1 MKKILTLMAAMSAC
15 AGTAMASDFN
25 FADPTKDAEKPGSDL
40 NYNETAK
47 AFSFTVTKDDEITL
61 TATGDVTVK
70 LGGAVLTAAD
80 GKYKATADGELTI
93 ELGTS
98 AVTKIV
104 VVSSNSRLVQAEI
117 EKAQDKMGEAIA
129 AVAKYVNYLD
139 FYNKVQEEIS
149 KAGQKVQDVK
159 AKLAELKEANN
170 VTDDNRE
177 ALIAE
182 LTSTTLL
189 ADDNYGAVVMAEN
202 AIAKADEAFAKY
214 KEIVE
219 VDSKIATSALDKA
232 NGTAT
237 KDEWR
242 DNGGEAINNTT
253 MFTHNLKAVKNNR
266 GDVTGTALDG
276 FKTTW
281 IEGEWKSLKDS
292 VNTIKND
299 ALAELGKYPNSFKG
313 YKYVKS
319 DFFYYEN
326 GSDENDPDNG
336 KLWVNDD
343 VLTDQAAFQAKYQEV
358 VAKLR
363 NVIARANFERDNLK
377 TVNDLTAKVNKVD
390 DALKAGAPFALD
402 ADNDFN
408 LLKEQITAMQTE
420 ISNSEN
426 RYMYGQDE
434 LSTFVTNI
442 SGVSTMLDAFYTE
455 LVGKA
460 RTDLEA
466 KLDAA
471 QKNLTKVS
479 YEVSAKYEHESAT
492 QVEYQKQFSEQ
503 QNKLDE
509 VKKNVAASAFPT
521 VQTDYKAFA
530 DRISNINKKVD
541 EIWGTTLSSQKQ
553 EILTHNQEAK
563 DQIFKAI
570 DAVRADYSL
579 YVEKINTWITD
590 DATKAAATDLKAN
603 LNKLFSI
610 VNGLDDMK
618 AEVTEAVDKMTENI
632 KKESDEEFGAHYE
645 ANKNIYRLTDDK
657 VKGYLNSTET
667 VSNTIYNELKAAAK
681 TANAKAYYFVQHS
694 YNIKSIDWADDLI
707 KTAKRNVKTGDRNEK
722 MSAAAAAKF
731 KVAYG
736 KIREKDL
743 TAPEGQQ
750 GEGYVKIAETEID
763 RLNTYDVDAADF
775 KDNILADK
783 VVKNKDGKRELPEKF
798 IAPVETAVKAL
809 NEELESYT
817 TQYELIYEK
826 KVEWNTA
833 KAKEDELQAKVD
845 AWEEA
850 NKVAAENHFNVNKEL
865 TLVNEDLAKA
875 LENLEEGCLTAKKC
889 EDATNKALENYEVKM
904 YMIQHFTEA
913 KANEAAAPVVSAKV
927 AEVEKAIADAR
938 TKVADYADDIKNK
951 ANAELN
957 TIDGKLTTLKKSI
970 DLSVKKNEIAA
981 NKDGFIA
988 SLTTLA
994 GDVTKVLEAAA
1005 QAAKDADLDYNG
1017 DGKVNVQDLV
1027 DADADFQ
1034 KTGDGFTFYK
1044 FLDAY
1049 LEYLSK

>member
-25 FADPTKDAEKPGSDL
+25 FANPTVDAKEDGSSLKYD
-40 NYNETAK
+40 ETAK
-47 AFSFTVTKDDEITL
+47 AFSFTVTAEDEITL

-70 LGGAVLTAAD
+70 LNGTALTAED
-80 GKYKATADGELTI
+80 GKYKATADGTLTI

-104 VVSSNSRLVQAEI
+104 VVSSNSRQVQAEI
-117 EKAQDKMGEAIA
+117 EKAQVKMGEVIA
-129 AVAKYVNYLD
+129 AAAKYVNYLD
-139 FYNKVQEEIS
+139 FYNAVQAEIS

-159 AKLAELKEANN
+159 AKLAEYKEANN
-170 VTDDNRE
+170 VTDANKD

-182 LTSTTLL
+182 LNSTVLL
-189 ADDNYGAVVMAEN
+189 ADGNYGAVKMAEE
-202 AIAKADEAFAKY
+202 AIAKADATFALFTQ
-214 KEIVE
+214 IVDT
-219 VDSKIATSALDKA
+219 DSKVALNALTKA
-232 NGTAT
+232 NGVAT
-237 KDEWR
+237 QGEWMV
-242 DNGGEAINNTT
+242 NGGEKINNTT
-253 MFTHNLKAVKNNR
+253 MFTHNPKAVKNQL
-266 GDVTGTALDG
+266 GIVTKTELDG

-281 IEGEWKSLKDS
+281 IESEWKNLNKE
-292 VNTIKND
+292 VNETIKN
-299 ALAELGKYPNSFKG
+299 AAIAELNKYPNAF
-313 YKYVKS
+313 V
-319 DFFYYEN
+319 
-326 GSDENDPDNG
+326 ENDE
-336 KLWVNDD
+336 
-343 VLTDQAAFQAKYQEV
+343 QAFVDMYQEV
-358 VAKLR
+358 VEKLR

-390 DALKAGAPFALD
+390 AALKAGAPFVLD
-402 ADNDFN
+402 ADNDFT

-420 ISNSEN
+420 INSSEN
-426 RYMYGQDE
+426 RYMYSQDNFSE
-434 LSTFVTNI
+434 FVNTI
-442 SGVSTMLDAFYTE
+442 SGVSTKLDGFYTE

-460 RTDLEA
+460 RTDLQA
-466 KLDAA
+466 KLKAA
-471 QKNLTKVS
+471 QENLTKVS

-492 QVEYQKQFSEQ
+492 QKEYQKQFSEQ

-521 VQTDYKAFA
+521 VQTDYKAFV
-530 DRISNINKKVD
+530 DQISNINKKVD
-541 EIWGTTLSSQKQ
+541 EIWGTTLSSQKA
-553 EILTHNQEAK
+553 EINTHNQAAK
-563 DQIFKAI
+563 KKIFDAI

-579 YVEKINTWITD
+579 YVEKINTWIND
-590 DATKAAATDLKAN
+590 DATKKAATDLKAN
-603 LNKLFSI
+603 LNELFSI

-645 ANKNIYRLTDDK
+645 ANKNIYRLTEDK
-657 VKGYLNSTET
+657 VTGYLNSTKT
-667 VSNTIYNELKAAAK
+667 VSDAIYDELKEAAT
-681 TANAKAYYFVQHS
+681 TANAKAYDFVKTNTG
-694 YNIKSIDWADDLI
+694 YGVKSIRWANNLI
-707 KTAKRNVKTGDRNEK
+707 SDAKYNVKTGDKNEK
-722 MSAAAAAKF
+722 MSAEAAAKF
-731 KVAYG
+731 KAAYD
-736 KIREKDL
+736 KIAQKDL
-743 TAPEGQQ
+743 TAPKGEQ
-750 GEGYVKIAETEID
+750 GEGYVKIAETEIE
-763 RLNTYDVDAADF
+763 RLYNYDINKADF

-783 VVKNKDGKRELPEKF
+783 VVKNKEGKRELPEQY
-798 IAPVETAVKAL
+798 IAPVETAVNAL
-809 NEELESYT
+809 NNELESYKA
-817 TQYELIYEK
+817 QYKDIYAL
-826 KVEWNTA
+826 KVDWNTA

-845 AWEEA
+845 AWEKA
-850 NKVAAENHFNVNKEL
+850 NNVTAENHFNVNKEL
-865 TLVNEDLAKA
+865 TAVNENLAKT
-875 LENLEEGCLTAKKC
+875 LENLEKGCLTATKC
-889 EDATNKALENYEVKM
+889 QDATDKAKENYAVKM

-951 ANAELN
+951 ANADLN
-957 TIDGKLTTLKKSI
+957 TIDGKLTTLRNSI
-970 DLSVKKNEIAA
+970 DASVKANTIAA

-1017 DGKVNVQDLV
+1017 DGKVDVQDLV

>member
-25 FADPTKDAEKPGSDL
+25 FANPTVDAKEDGSSL
-40 NYNETAK
+40 KYNETAK
-47 AFSFTVTKDDEITL
+47 AFSFTVTAEDEITL

-70 LGGAVLTAAD
+70 LNGTALTAED
-80 GKYKATADGELTI
+80 GKYKATADGTLTI

-117 EKAQDKMGEAIA
+117 EKAQVKMGEAIA
-129 AVAKYVNYLD
+129 AVAKYVGYGD
-139 FYNKVQEEIS
+139 FYNKVQAEIS

-159 AKLAELKEANN
+159 AKLAELKETNK

-189 ADDNYGAVVMAEN
+189 ADGNYGAVKMAEN
-202 AIAKADEAFAKY
+202 AVAEAETTFALFNKIIDTDAKEN
-214 KEIVE
+214 
-219 VDSKIATSALDKA
+219 ALNALTHA
-232 NGTAT
+232 NGPANQG
-237 KDEWR
+237 EWIHYK
-242 DNGGEAINNTT
+242 GEKINNTNL
-253 MFTHNLKAVKNNR
+253 FTHNLKAVKNNH
-266 GDVTGTALDG
+266 GFVTGTELDG

-281 IEGEWKSLKDS
+281 IESEWKKLNDE
-292 VNTIKND
+292 VNITIKN
-299 ALAELGKYPNSFKG
+299 AAVAELGKFPKAF
-313 YKYVKS
+313 V
-319 DFFYYEN
+319 
-326 GSDENDPDNG
+326 ENDE
-336 KLWVNDD
+336 
-343 VLTDQAAFQAKYQEV
+343 QAFVEMYKEV
-358 VAKLR
+358 VEKLR

-390 DALKAGAPFALD
+390 AALKAGAPFALN
-402 ADNDFN
+402 ADNDFT

-420 ISNSEN
+420 INSSEN
-426 RYMYGQDE
+426 RYMYSQDNFTE
-434 LSTFVTNI
+434 FVNTI
-442 SGVSTMLDAFYTE
+442 SGVSTKLDGFYTE

-479 YEVSAKYEHESAT
+479 YEVSAKYEHESAI
-492 QVEYQKQFSEQ
+492 QIKYQKQFSEQ
-503 QNKLDE
+503 QNSLDK
-509 VKKNVAASAFPT
+509 VKKEVAASTFPT
-521 VQTDYKAFA
+521 VQTDYKAFV
-530 DRISNINKKVD
+530 DQISNINKKVD
-541 EIWGTTLSSQKQ
+541 EIWDTTLSEQKS
-553 EILTHNQEAK
+553 EILTHNQAAK

-579 YVEKINTWITD
+579 YVEKINTWIND
-590 DATKAAATDLKAN
+590 DATMKAATDLKAN
-603 LNKLFSI
+603 LNELFSI

-618 AEVTEAVDKMTENI
+618 AEVTEAVNKMTENI

-645 ANKNIYRLTDDK
+645 ANKNIYRLTEDK
-657 VKGYLNSTET
+657 VTGYLNSTKT
-667 VSNTIYNELKAAAK
+667 VSDAIYDELKEAATTANDKAYDFVMNGYSVNTIGWANELIKAAK
-681 TANAKAYYFVQHS
+681 HK
-694 YNIKSIDWADDLI
+694 
-707 KTAKRNVKTGDRNEK
+707 VKTGDKNEK
-722 MSAAAAAKF
+722 MSAKAAAKF
-731 KVAYG
+731 IAAYD
-736 KIREKDL
+736 KIAQKDL
-743 TAPEGQQ
+743 TAPKGEQ
-750 GEGYVKIAETEID
+750 GEGYVEIAKTEIN
-763 RLNTYDVDAADF
+763 RLKNYDINKADF

-783 VVKNKDGKRELPEKF
+783 VVKNKEGKRELPEKY
-798 IAPVETAVKAL
+798 IAPVETAVNAL
-809 NEELESYT
+809 NQELESYNK
-817 TQYELIYEK
+817 QYEAIYAL

-845 AWEEA
+845 AWEKA
-850 NKVAAENHFNVNKEL
+850 NNVAAENHFNVNKEL
-865 TLVNEDLAKA
+865 TAVNENLAKT
-875 LENLEEGCLTAKKC
+875 LENLEKGCLTASKC
-889 EDATNKALENYEVKM
+889 KEATEKAKENYAVKM

-938 TKVADYADDIKNK
+938 TKVAVYADDIKNK
-951 ANAELN
+951 ANADLN
-957 TIDGKLTTLKKSI
+957 TIEGKLTDLKKSI
-970 DLSVKKNEIAA
+970 DLSVEKNTIAA

-988 SLTTLA
+988 NLTTLA

>member
-25 FADPTKDAEKPGSDL
+25 FANPSVDAKEKGSAL
-40 NYNETAK
+40 TYNETDK
-47 AFSFTVTKDDEITL
+47 AFSFTVTAEDEITL

-70 LGGAVLTAAD
+70 LNGAVLTAEG
-80 GKYKATADGELTI
+80 GKYKATVDGTLTI

-117 EKAQDKMGEAIA
+117 EKAQVKMGEAIA

-159 AKLAELKEANN
+159 AKLAKLKEANN
-170 VTDDNRE
+170 VTDANKD

-182 LTSTTLL
+182 LNSTVKL
-189 ADDNYGAVVMAEN
+189 ADDNYGAVKMAEDAVADAETTFALFN
-202 AIAKADEAFAKY
+202 KIIGTEKEGDDAKVAID
-214 KEIVE
+214 
-219 VDSKIATSALDKA
+219 ALNKA

-237 KDEWR
+237 QVEWIV
-242 DNGGEAINNTT
+242 NGGEKINNTT
-253 MFTHNLKAVKNNR
+253 MFTHNLKAVKNNLGYVLR
-266 GDVTGTALDG
+266 TELDG

-281 IEGEWKSLKDS
+281 IESEWKNLNKE
-292 VNTIKND
+292 VNETIKD
-299 ALAELGKYPNSFKG
+299 AAVAELGKFPKAF
-313 YKYVKS
+313 V
-319 DFFYYEN
+319 
-326 GSDENDPDNG
+326 ENDE
-336 KLWVNDD
+336 
-343 VLTDQAAFQAKYQEV
+343 QAFVEMYKEV
-358 VAKLR
+358 VEKLR

-390 DALKAGAPFALD
+390 AALKAGAPFALD
-402 ADNDFN
+402 ADNDFT

-420 ISNSEN
+420 ISSSEN

-434 LSTFVTNI
+434 FSEFVNTI
-442 SGVSTMLDAFYTE
+442 SGVSTKLDAFYTE

-460 RTDLEA
+460 RKDLEA
-466 KLDAA
+466 KLKAA
-471 QKNLTKVS
+471 QENLTKVS

-492 QVEYQKQFSEQ
+492 QVLYQKKFSEQ
-503 QNKLDE
+503 QNDLDK
-509 VKKNVAASAFPT
+509 VKNDVKASTFPT
-521 VQTDYKAFA
+521 VQTDYKAFV
-530 DRISNINKKVD
+530 DQISNINKKVD
-541 EIWGTTLSSQKQ
+541 EIWGKTLSEQKQ
-553 EILTHNQEAK
+553 EILDHNKAAK
-563 DQIFKAI
+563 EQIFKAI

-579 YVEKINTWITD
+579 YVEKINTWIKD

-618 AEVTEAVDKMTENI
+618 EEVTKAVDKMTENI

-657 VKGYLNSTET
+657 VNGYIGKDGKVANVATD
-667 VSNTIYNELKAAAK
+667 IYNELKAAAT
-681 TANAKAYYFVQHS
+681 TANDEAYDFVKNS
-694 YNIKSIDWADDLI
+694 YNIKSIRWANKLI
-707 KTAKRNVKTGDRNEK
+707 SDAKNKVQTGDKNEK

-731 KVAYG
+731 KAAYD
-736 KIREKDL
+736 KIAKKDL

-750 GEGYVKIAETEID
+750 GEGYVEIAEAEIK
-763 RLNTYDVDAADF
+763 RLYTYDSEKADF
-775 KDNILADK
+775 KNNILADK
-783 VVKNKDGKRELPEKF
+783 VVEINGKRELPEKY

-809 NEELESYT
+809 NDELTSYKA
-817 TQYELIYEK
+817 QYELIYEK

-845 AWEEA
+845 AWEKA
-850 NKVAAENHFNVNKEL
+850 NAAENHFNVNKEL

-875 LENLEEGCLTAKKC
+875 LDNLEKGCLTASKC
-889 EDATNKALENYEVKM
+889 EAATNKAIENYKVKM

-951 ANAELN
+951 ANADLN
-957 TIDGKLTTLKKSI
+957 TIDGKLTTLKNSI
-970 DLSVKKNEIAA
+970 DASVKANTIAA

-1005 QAAKDADLDYNG
+1005 QSAKDADLDYNG

>member
-25 FADPTKDAEKPGSDL
+25 FANPTVDAKEDGSSL
-40 NYNETAK
+40 KYNETAK
-47 AFSFTVTKDDEITL
+47 AFSFTVTAEDEITL

-70 LGGAVLTAAD
+70 LNGTALTAED
-80 GKYKATADGELTI
+80 GKYKATADGTLTI

-117 EKAQDKMGEAIA
+117 EKAQVKMGEAIA
-129 AVAKYVNYLD
+129 AVAKYVGYGD
-139 FYNKVQEEIS
+139 FYNKVQAEIS

-159 AKLAELKEANN
+159 AKLAELKETNK

-189 ADDNYGAVVMAEN
+189 ADGNYGAVKMAEN
-202 AIAKADEAFAKY
+202 AVAEAETTFALFNKIIDTDAKEN
-214 KEIVE
+214 
-219 VDSKIATSALDKA
+219 ALNALTHA
-232 NGTAT
+232 NGPANQG
-237 KDEWR
+237 EWIHYK
-242 DNGGEAINNTT
+242 GEKINNTNL
-253 MFTHNLKAVKNNR
+253 FTHNLKAVKNNL
-266 GDVTGTALDG
+266 GFVTGTELDG

-281 IEGEWKSLKDS
+281 IESEWKKLNDE
-292 VNTIKND
+292 VNITIKN
-299 ALAELGKYPNSFKG
+299 AAVAELGKFPKAF
-313 YKYVKS
+313 V
-319 DFFYYEN
+319 
-326 GSDENDPDNG
+326 ENDE
-336 KLWVNDD
+336 
-343 VLTDQAAFQAKYQEV
+343 QAFVEMYKEV
-358 VAKLR
+358 VEKLR

-390 DALKAGAPFALD
+390 AALKAGAPFALN
-402 ADNDFN
+402 ADNDFT

-420 ISNSEN
+420 INSSEN
-426 RYMYGQDE
+426 RYMYSQDNFTE
-434 LSTFVTNI
+434 FVNTI
-442 SGVSTMLDAFYTE
+442 SGVSTKLDGFYTE

-492 QVEYQKQFSEQ
+492 QIKYQKQFSEQ
-503 QNKLDE
+503 QNSLDK
-509 VKKNVAASAFPT
+509 VKKEVAASTFPT
-521 VQTDYKAFA
+521 VQTDYKAFV
-530 DRISNINKKVD
+530 DQISNINKKVD
-541 EIWGTTLSSQKQ
+541 EIWGTTLSEQKS
-553 EILTHNQEAK
+553 EILTHNQAAK

-579 YVEKINTWITD
+579 YVEKINTWIND
-590 DATKAAATDLKAN
+590 DATKKAATDLKAN
-603 LNKLFSI
+603 LNELFSI

-618 AEVTEAVDKMTENI
+618 AEVTEAVNKMTENI

-645 ANKNIYRLTDDK
+645 ANKNIYRLTEDK
-657 VKGYLNSTET
+657 VTGYLNSTKT
-667 VSNTIYNELKAAAK
+667 VSDAIYDELKEAATTANDKAYDFVMNGYSVNTIGWANELIKAA
-681 TANAKAYYFVQHS
+681 
-694 YNIKSIDWADDLI
+694 
-707 KTAKRNVKTGDRNEK
+707 KRKVKTGDKNEK
-722 MSAAAAAKF
+722 MSAKAAAKF
-731 KVAYG
+731 IAAYD
-736 KIREKDL
+736 KIAQKDL
-743 TAPEGQQ
+743 TAPKGEQ
-750 GEGYVKIAETEID
+750 GEGYVEIAKTEIN
-763 RLNTYDVDAADF
+763 RLKNYDINKADF

-783 VVKNKDGKRELPEKF
+783 VVKNKEGKRELPEKY
-798 IAPVETAVKAL
+798 IAPVETAVNAL
-809 NEELESYT
+809 NQELESYNK
-817 TQYELIYEK
+817 QYEAIYAL

-845 AWEEA
+845 AWEKA
-850 NKVAAENHFNVNKEL
+850 NNVAAENHFNVNKEL
-865 TLVNEDLAKA
+865 TAVNENLAKT
-875 LENLEEGCLTAKKC
+875 LENLEKGCLTASKC
-889 EDATNKALENYEVKM
+889 KEATEKAKENYAVKM

-938 TKVADYADDIKNK
+938 TKVAVYADDIKNK
-951 ANAELN
+951 ANADLN
-957 TIDGKLTTLKKSI
+957 TIEGKLTDLKKSI
-970 DLSVKKNEIAA
+970 DLSVEKNTIAA

-988 SLTTLA
+988 NLTTLA

>member
-25 FADPTKDAEKPGSDL
+25 FANPSVDAKEEGSAL
-40 NYNETAK
+40 TYNETAK
-47 AFSFTVTKDDEITL
+47 AFSFTVTAEDEITL

-70 LGGAVLTAAD
+70 LNGSTLTAVD
-80 GKYKATADGELTI
+80 GKYKATADGTLTI

-117 EKAQDKMGEAIA
+117 EKAQVKMGEAIA
-129 AVAKYVNYLD
+129 AVAKYVGYGD
-139 FYNKVQEEIS
+139 FYNAVQAEVS

-159 AKLAELKEANN
+159 AKLAVLKETNS
-170 VTDDNRE
+170 VTDANRV

-182 LTSTTLL
+182 LNSDVLL
-189 ADDNYGAVVMAEN
+189 ADGNYGAVKMAEN
-202 AIAKADEAFAKY
+202 AVAEAETTFALFNKIIDTDAKEN
-214 KEIVE
+214 
-219 VDSKIATSALDKA
+219 ALNALTKA
-232 NGTAT
+232 NGVAT
-237 KDEWR
+237 QGEWMV
-242 DNGGEAINNTT
+242 NGGVKINNTT
-253 MFTHNLKAVKNNR
+253 MFTHNLKAVKNQL
-266 GDVTGTALDG
+266 GIVTKVELDG

-281 IEGEWKSLKDS
+281 IESEWKNLNDE
-292 VNTIKND
+292 VNITIKN
-299 ALAELGKYPNSFKG
+299 AAVAELGKFPKAF
-313 YKYVKS
+313 V
-319 DFFYYEN
+319 
-326 GSDENDPDNG
+326 ENDE
-336 KLWVNDD
+336 
-343 VLTDQAAFQAKYQEV
+343 QAFIEMYQEV
-358 VAKLR
+358 VEKLR

-390 DALKAGAPFALD
+390 AALKAGAPFVLD
-402 ADNDFN
+402 ADNDFT

-420 ISNSEN
+420 INSSEN
-426 RYMYGQDE
+426 RYMYSQDNF
-434 LSTFVTNI
+434 SDFVNTI
-442 SGVSTMLDAFYTE
+442 SGVSTKLDGFYTE

-471 QKNLTKVS
+471 QKNLTKVA

-492 QVEYQKQFSEQ
+492 QKEFQKQFSEQ

-521 VQTDYKAFA
+521 VQTDYKAFV
-530 DRISNINKKVD
+530 DQISNINKKVD
-541 EIWGTTLSSQKQ
+541 EIWGTTLSKQKA
-553 EILTHNQEAK
+553 EINTHNQEAK
-563 DQIFKAI
+563 NQIFKSI

-579 YVEKINTWITD
+579 YVEKINTWIND
-590 DATKAAATDLKAN
+590 DATKKAATDLKAN
-603 LNKLFSI
+603 LNELFSI

-645 ANKNIYRLTDDK
+645 ANKNIYRLTEDK
-657 VKGYLNSTET
+657 VTGYLNSTKT
-667 VSNTIYNELKAAAK
+667 VSDAIYDELKEAAT
-681 TANAKAYYFVQHS
+681 TANDKAYDFVKTNTG
-694 YNIKSIDWADDLI
+694 YGVKSIRWATNLI
-707 KTAKRNVKTGDRNEK
+707 SDAKRNVKTGDKNEK
-722 MSAAAAAKF
+722 MSVEAAAKF
-731 KVAYG
+731 KAAYD
-736 KIREKDL
+736 KIAQKDL
-743 TAPEGQQ
+743 TAPKGEQ
-750 GEGYVKIAETEID
+750 GEGYVKIAETEIE
-763 RLNTYDVDAADF
+763 RLKNYDINKADF

-783 VVKNKDGKRELPEKF
+783 VVKNKEGKRELPEQY
-798 IAPVETAVKAL
+798 IAPVETAVNAL
-809 NEELESYT
+809 NKELASYT
-817 TQYELIYEK
+817 AQYKDIYAL
-826 KVEWNTA
+826 KVDWNTA

-845 AWEEA
+845 AWEKA
-850 NKVAAENHFNVNKEL
+850 NNVAAENHFNVNKEL
-865 TLVNEDLAKA
+865 TLVNEDLANTLK
-875 LENLEEGCLTAKKC
+875 NLEKGCLTATKC
-889 EDATNKALENYEVKM
+889 QDATDKAKENYAVKM

-951 ANAELN
+951 ANADLN
-957 TIDGKLTTLKKSI
+957 TIDGKLTTLKNSI
-970 DLSVKKNEIAA
+970 DASVKANTIAA

>member
-25 FADPTKDAEKPGSDL
+25 FANPTVDAKEDGSSPLKYDK
-40 NYNETAK
+40 TAK
-47 AFSFTVTKDDEITL
+47 SFSFTVTAEDEITL
-61 TATGDVTVK
+61 TATGNVTVK
-70 LGGAVLTAAD
+70 LNGTALTAEN
-80 GKYKATADGELTI
+80 GKYKAKADGELTI

-117 EKAQDKMGEAIA
+117 EKAQVKMGDAIA

-149 KAGQKVQDVK
+149 KAGRKVQDVK
-159 AKLAELKEANN
+159 AKLAELKETNS

-189 ADDNYGAVVMAEN
+189 ADGNYGAVKMAEN
-202 AIAKADEAFAKY
+202 AVAEAETTFALFNKIIGTEKEGDDAKVAID
-214 KEIVE
+214 
-219 VDSKIATSALDKA
+219 ALNKA

-237 KDEWR
+237 QGEWMV
-242 DNGGEAINNTT
+242 NGGEKINNTT
-253 MFTHNLKAVKNNR
+253 MFTHNLKAVKKY
-266 GDVTGTALDG
+266 GVVTGTELDG

-281 IEGEWKSLKDS
+281 IKSVWNNLNKE
-292 VNTIKND
+292 VNETIKN
-299 ALAELGKYPNSFKG
+299 AAVAELGKFPKAF
-313 YKYVKS
+313 V
-319 DFFYYEN
+319 
-326 GSDENDPDNG
+326 ENDE
-336 KLWVNDD
+336 
-343 VLTDQAAFQAKYQEV
+343 QAFIEMYQEV
-358 VAKLR
+358 VEKLR

-390 DALKAGAPFALD
+390 AALKAGAPFALD
-402 ADNDFN
+402 ADNDFT

-420 ISNSEN
+420 INSSEN
-426 RYMYGQDE
+426 RYMYSQDNFSE
-434 LSTFVTNI
+434 FVNTI
-442 SGVSTMLDAFYTE
+442 SGVSTKLDGFYTE

-460 RTDLEA
+460 RTDLQA
-466 KLDAA
+466 KLKAA
-471 QKNLTKVS
+471 QENLTKVS

-492 QVEYQKQFSEQ
+492 QKEYQKQFSEQ
-503 QNKLDE
+503 QNKLDK
-509 VKKNVAASAFPT
+509 VKKDVTDSTFPT
-521 VQTDYKAFA
+521 VQTDYKTFV
-530 DRISNINKKVD
+530 DQISNINKKVD
-541 EIWGTTLSSQKQ
+541 EIWGTTLSKQKA
-553 EILTHNQEAK
+553 EINTHNQEAK
-563 DQIFKAI
+563 NQIFKAI

-579 YVEKINTWITD
+579 YVEKINTWIKD
-590 DATKAAATDLKAN
+590 DATKKAATDLKAN
-603 LNKLFSI
+603 LNELFSI

-645 ANKNIYRLTDDK
+645 ANKNIYRLTEDK
-657 VKGYLNSTET
+657 VKGYLNSTKT
-667 VSNTIYNELKAAAK
+667 VSDAIYDELKEAATTANDKAYDFVMNGYSVNTIGWANELIKAA
-681 TANAKAYYFVQHS
+681 
-694 YNIKSIDWADDLI
+694 
-707 KTAKRNVKTGDRNEK
+707 KRKVKTGDKNEK
-722 MSAAAAAKF
+722 MSAKAAAKF
-731 KVAYG
+731 IAAYD
-736 KIREKDL
+736 KIAQKDL
-743 TAPEGQQ
+743 TAPKGEQ
-750 GEGYVKIAETEID
+750 GEGYVKIAETEIE
-763 RLNTYDVDAADF
+763 RLYNYDINKADF

-783 VVKNKDGKRELPEKF
+783 VVKNKEGKRELPEQY
-798 IAPVETAVKAL
+798 IAPVETAVNAL
-809 NEELESYT
+809 NDELKSYT
-817 TQYELIYEK
+817 DQYKLIYEK

-833 KAKEDELQAKVD
+833 KAKEDELQAKVN

-875 LENLEEGCLTAKKC
+875 LENLEKGCLTASKC
-889 EDATNKALENYEVKM
+889 QDATNKAIENYKVKM
-904 YMIQHFTEA
+904 YMIQNFTKA

-938 TKVADYADDIKNK
+938 TKVAVYADDIKNK
-951 ANAELN
+951 ANADLN

-970 DLSVKKNEIAA
+970 DLSVEKNTIAA

-988 SLTTLA
+988 NLTTLA

>member
-25 FADPTKDAEKPGSDL
+25 FANPSVDAEKPGSALTYD
-40 NYNETAK
+40 ETAK
-47 AFSFTVTKDDEITL
+47 AFSFDVKAEDEITL

-70 LGGAVLTAAD
+70 LGGTVLTAED
-80 GKYKATADGELTI
+80 GKYKATADGTLTI

-117 EKAQDKMGEAIA
+117 ENAQVKMGEAIA
-129 AVAKYVNYLD
+129 AVAKYVDYLD
-139 FYNKVQEEIS
+139 FYNAVQAEIS

-159 AKLAELKEANN
+159 AKLADLKEANN
-170 VTDDNRE
+170 VTDDNRK

-189 ADDNYGAVVMAEN
+189 ADGNYGAVVMAEN
-202 AIAKADEAFAKY
+202 AVAEAETTFALFNKIIGTDAKKY
-214 KEIVE
+214 
-219 VDSKIATSALDKA
+219 ALDVLTHA

-237 KDEWR
+237 VDEWKS
-242 DNGGEAINNTT
+242 NGYEKINNTNL
-253 MFTHNLKAVKNNR
+253 FTHNLKAVTEKV
-266 GDVTGTALDG
+266 GIFTIIKGIELDG

-281 IEGEWKSLKDS
+281 IESEWTKLKDEE
-292 VNTIKND
+292 VNKTIKN
-299 ALAELGKYPNSFKG
+299 AAVAELGKFPKAF
-313 YKYVKS
+313 V
-319 DFFYYEN
+319 
-326 GSDENDPDNG
+326 ENDEQAF
-336 KLWVNDD
+336 VNM
-343 VLTDQAAFQAKYQEV
+343 YQEV

-377 TVNDLTAKVNKVD
+377 TVNDLTVKVNKVD
-390 DALKAGAPFALD
+390 EALKAGAPFAL
-402 ADNDFN
+402 NDDEDFT
-408 LLKEQITAMQTE
+408 LLKEQVTAMQSE
-420 ISNSEN
+420 ISSSEN
-426 RYMYGQDE
+426 RYIYSQEDFSE
-434 LSTFVTNI
+434 FVKTI
-442 SGVSTMLDAFYTE
+442 SGVSTKLDGFYTE

-460 RTDLEA
+460 RKDLEA
-466 KLDAA
+466 KLDAS

-503 QNKLDE
+503 QNKLDK
-509 VKKNVAASAFPT
+509 VKKDVAASAFPT
-521 VQTDYKAFA
+521 VQTDYKAFV
-530 DRISNINKKVD
+530 DQISDINKKVD
-541 EIWGTTLSSQKQ
+541 EIWGTTLSEQKA
-553 EILTHNQEAK
+553 EINTHNQEAK

-579 YVEKINTWITD
+579 YVEKINTWIKD
-590 DATKAAATDLKAN
+590 DATKDAATDLKAN

-632 KKESDEEFGAHYE
+632 KNESDEEFGAHYE

-657 VKGYLNSTET
+657 VKGYLDDTKT
-667 VSNTIYNELKAAAK
+667 VSDAIYNELKEAAR
-681 TANAKAYYFVQHS
+681 TANANAYYFVQHS
-694 YNIKSIDWADDLI
+694 YKINSIDWANDLI
-707 KTAKRNVKTGDRNEK
+707 DNAKRNKVKPGTKNEI
-722 MSAAAAAKF
+722 MSAEAADKFRAA
-731 KVAYG
+731 YE
-736 KIREKDL
+736 KISQKDL
-743 TAPEGQQ
+743 SAPEGQQ
-750 GEGYVKIAETEID
+750 GEGYVKIAEAEIE
-763 RLNTYDVDAADF
+763 RLNGYDFTKPDF

-783 VVKNKDGKRELPEKF
+783 VVKNKEGKRELPEKY
-798 IAPVETAVKAL
+798 IAPVETAVNAL
-809 NEELESYT
+809 NDELKSYT
-817 TQYELIYEK
+817 DQYKLIYEK

-833 KAKEDELQAKVD
+833 KAKEDELQAKVN

-850 NKVAAENHFNVNKEL
+850 NKVAPENHFNVNKEL

-875 LENLEEGCLTAKKC
+875 LENLEEGCLTASKC
-889 EDATNKALENYEVKM
+889 KDATNKALENYAVKM
-904 YMIQHFTEA
+904 YMIQNFTEA

-951 ANAELN
+951 ANADLN
-957 TIDGKLTTLKKSI
+957 TIDGKLTTLKSSI
-970 DLSVKKNEIAA
+970 DASVKANTIAA

-1005 QAAKDADLDYNG
+1005 QAAKDADIDYNG
-1017 DGKVNVQDLV
+1017 DGKVNVQDLL
-1027 DADADFQ
+1027 DADSDFQ
-1034 KTGDGFTFYK
+1034 NSGDGFTFFK
-1044 FLDAY
+1044 FFDAY
-1049 LEYLSK
+1049 LESLSK

>member
-25 FADPTKDAEKPGSDL
+25 FANPSVDAKEEGSAL
-40 NYNETAK
+40 TYNETAK
-47 AFSFTVTKDDEITL
+47 AFSFTVTAEDEITL

-70 LGGAVLTAAD
+70 LNGSALTAVD
-80 GKYKATADGELTI
+80 GKYKATADGTLTI

-117 EKAQDKMGEAIA
+117 EKAQVKMGEAIA
-129 AVAKYVNYLD
+129 AVAKYVGYGD
-139 FYNKVQEEIS
+139 FYNAVQAEVS

-159 AKLAELKEANN
+159 AKLAVLKETNS
-170 VTDDNRE
+170 VTDANRV

-182 LTSTTLL
+182 LNSDVLL
-189 ADDNYGAVVMAEN
+189 ADGNYGAVKMAEN
-202 AIAKADEAFAKY
+202 AVAEAETTFALFNKIIDTDAKEN
-214 KEIVE
+214 
-219 VDSKIATSALDKA
+219 ALNALTKA
-232 NGTAT
+232 NGVAT
-237 KDEWR
+237 QGEWMV
-242 DNGGEAINNTT
+242 NGGVKINNTT
-253 MFTHNLKAVKNNR
+253 MFTHNLKAVKNQL
-266 GDVTGTALDG
+266 GIVTKVELDG

-281 IEGEWKSLKDS
+281 IESEWKKLNDE
-292 VNTIKND
+292 VNITIKNT
-299 ALAELGKYPNSFKG
+299 AVAELGKFPKAFVENNEQAFVEM
-313 YKYVKS
+313 YK
-319 DFFYYEN
+319 
-326 GSDENDPDNG
+326 
-336 KLWVNDD
+336 
-343 VLTDQAAFQAKYQEV
+343 EV
-358 VAKLR
+358 VEKLR

-390 DALKAGAPFALD
+390 EALKAGAPFVLNT
-402 ADNDFN
+402 DNTATGPDQSLTEIEDFN
-408 LLKEQITAMQTE
+408 LLKEQIAMMQSE
-420 ISNSEN
+420 VNSSEN
-426 RYMYGQDE
+426 RYGYSQDE
-434 LSTFVTNI
+434 FNNNIIPAINTASTK
-442 SGVSTMLDAFYTE
+442 LDGFYTE

-492 QVEYQKQFSEQ
+492 QKEYQKQFSEQ

-509 VKKNVAASAFPT
+509 VKKNVAASTFPT
-521 VQTDYKAFA
+521 VQTDYKAFV
-530 DRISNINKKVD
+530 DQISNINKKVD
-541 EIWGTTLSSQKQ
+541 KIWGTTLSSQKS
-553 EILTHNQEAK
+553 EILTHNQAAK

-579 YVEKINTWITD
+579 YVEKINTWIND
-590 DATKAAATDLKAN
+590 DATKKAATDLKAN
-603 LNKLFSI
+603 LNELFSI

-645 ANKNIYRLTDDK
+645 ANKNIYRLTEDK
-657 VKGYLNSTET
+657 VTGYLNSTKT
-667 VSNTIYNELKAAAK
+667 VSDAIYDELKEAAT
-681 TANAKAYYFVQHS
+681 TANDKAYDFVKTNTG
-694 YNIKSIDWADDLI
+694 YGVKSIRWATNLI
-707 KTAKRNVKTGDRNEK
+707 SDAKRNVKTGDKYEK
-722 MSAAAAAKF
+722 MSAEAAAKF
-731 KVAYG
+731 KVAYD
-736 KIREKDL
+736 KIAQKDL
-743 TAPEGQQ
+743 TAPKGEQ
-750 GEGYVKIAETEID
+750 GEGYIKIAETEIE
-763 RLNTYDVDAADF
+763 RLYNYDINKADF

-783 VVKNKDGKRELPEKF
+783 VVKNKEGKRELPEQY
-798 IAPVETAVKAL
+798 IAPVETAVNAL
-809 NEELESYT
+809 NQELESYNK
-817 TQYELIYEK
+817 QYEAIYAL
-826 KVEWNTA
+826 KVDWNTA

-845 AWEEA
+845 AWEKA
-850 NKVAAENHFNVNKEL
+850 NNVAAENHFNVNKEL
-865 TLVNEDLAKA
+865 TLVNEDLANTLK
-875 LENLEEGCLTAKKC
+875 NLEKGCLTATKC
-889 EDATNKALENYEVKM
+889 QDATDKAKENYEVKM

-927 AEVEKAIADAR
+927 AEVEKAIADAH
-938 TKVADYADDIKNK
+938 TKVAVYADDIKNK
-951 ANAELN
+951 ANADLN
-957 TIDGKLTTLKKSI
+957 TIDGKLTDLKKSI
-970 DLSVKKNEIAA
+970 DLSVKDNTIAA

-1017 DGKVNVQDLV
+1017 DGKVDVKDLV

-1034 KTGDGFTFYK
+1034 NTGDGFTFYK

>member
-25 FADPTKDAEKPGSDL
+25 FANPSVDAEKPGSALTYD
-40 NYNETAK
+40 ETAK
-47 AFSFTVTKDDEITL
+47 AFSFDVKAEDEITL

-70 LGGAVLTAAD
+70 LNDAVLTAED
-80 GKYKATADGELTI
+80 GKYKAKDGGTLTI

-117 EKAQDKMGEAIA
+117 EKAQVKMGEAIA
-129 AVAKYVNYLD
+129 AVAKYVDYLD
-139 FYNKVQEEIS
+139 FYNAVQAEIS
-149 KAGQKVQDVK
+149 KASRKVQDVK
-159 AKLAELKEANN
+159 AKLADLKEANK
-170 VTDDNRE
+170 VTDDNRK

-182 LTSTTLL
+182 LNSTELL
-189 ADDNYGAVVMAEN
+189 PDGTYEGAVKMAEN
-202 AIAKADEAFAKY
+202 AVAEAETTFALFNKIIGTDAKKY
-214 KEIVE
+214 
-219 VDSKIATSALDKA
+219 ALDVLTHA

-237 KDEWR
+237 VDEWKS
-242 DNGGEAINNTT
+242 NGYEKINNTNL
-253 MFTHNLKAVKNNR
+253 FTHNLKLKAVTEKV
-266 GDVTGTALDG
+266 GIFTIELDG

-281 IEGEWKSLKDS
+281 IESEWTKLKDEE
-292 VNTIKND
+292 VNTTIKN
-299 ALAELGKYPNSFKG
+299 AAVAELGKFPKAF
-313 YKYVKS
+313 V
-319 DFFYYEN
+319 
-326 GSDENDPDNG
+326 ENDEQAF
-336 KLWVNDD
+336 VNMY
-343 VLTDQAAFQAKYQEV
+343 KEV

-377 TVNDLTAKVNKVD
+377 TVNDLTVKVNKVD
-390 DALKAGAPFALD
+390 EALKAGAPFALNT
-402 ADNDFN
+402 DNTATGPNQSLTEIEDFN
-408 LLKEQITAMQTE
+408 LLKEQIAMMQSE
-420 ISNSEN
+420 VNSSEN
-426 RYMYGQDE
+426 RYGYSQDE
-434 LSTFVTNI
+434 FNNNIIPAINTASTK
-442 SGVSTMLDAFYTE
+442 LDGFYTE

-492 QVEYQKQFSEQ
+492 QIKYQKQFSEQ
-503 QNKLDE
+503 QNSLDK
-509 VKKNVAASAFPT
+509 VKKEVAASTFPT
-521 VQTDYKAFA
+521 VQTDYKAFV
-530 DRISNINKKVD
+530 DQISNINKKVD
-541 EIWGTTLSSQKQ
+541 EIWGTTLSSQKS
-553 EILTHNQEAK
+553 EILTHNQAAK

-579 YVEKINTWITD
+579 YVEKINTWIND
-590 DATKAAATDLKAN
+590 DATKKAATDLKAN

-645 ANKNIYRLTDDK
+645 ANKNIYRLTEDK
-657 VKGYLNSTET
+657 VTGYLNSTKT
-667 VSNTIYNELKAAAK
+667 VSDAIYDELKEAAT
-681 TANAKAYYFVQHS
+681 TANAKAYDFVKTNTG
-694 YNIKSIDWADDLI
+694 YGVKSIRWANNLI
-707 KTAKRNVKTGDRNEK
+707 SDAKYNVKTGDKNEK
-722 MSAAAAAKF
+722 MSAEAAAKF
-731 KVAYG
+731 KAAYD
-736 KIREKDL
+736 KIAQKDL
-743 TAPEGQQ
+743 TAPKGEQ
-750 GEGYVKIAETEID
+750 GEGYVKIAETEIE
-763 RLNTYDVDAADF
+763 RLYNYDINKADF

-783 VVKNKDGKRELPEKF
+783 VVKNKEGKRELPEKY
-798 IAPVETAVKAL
+798 IAPVETAVNAL
-809 NEELESYT
+809 NDELKSYT
-817 TQYELIYEK
+817 DQYKLIYEK

-833 KAKEDELQAKVD
+833 KAKEDELQAKVN

-850 NKVAAENHFNVNKEL
+850 NKVAPENHFNVNKEL

-875 LENLEEGCLTAKKC
+875 LENLEEGCLTASKC
-889 EDATNKALENYEVKM
+889 QDATNKALENYKVKM
-904 YMIQHFTEA
+904 YMIQNFTEA

-951 ANAELN
+951 ANADLN
-957 TIDGKLTTLKKSI
+957 TIDGKLTDLKKSI
-970 DLSVKKNEIAA
+970 DLSVKDNSIAA

-988 SLTTLA
+988 GLTTLA
-994 GDVTKVLEAAA
+994 GDVTKVLEEAA

-1027 DADADFQ
+1027 DADSDFQ

>member
-25 FADPTKDAEKPGSDL
+25 FANPSVDAKEKGSSL
-40 NYNETAK
+40 TYNETAK

-70 LGGAVLTAAD
+70 LGGAVLTAVD
-80 GKYKATADGELTI
+80 GKYTATADGTLTI

-117 EKAQDKMGEAIA
+117 EKAQVKMGEAIA

-159 AKLAELKEANN
+159 AKLAGYKKENK
-170 VTDDNRE
+170 VTDGIKD

-182 LTSTTLL
+182 LNSTVLL
-189 ADDNYGAVVMAEN
+189 ADGTYGAVTMAEN
-202 AIAKADEAFAKY
+202 AVAEAETTFALFNKIIDTDAKKYALDALTHANGPATQGEGEIY
-214 KEIVE
+214 KEE
-219 VDSKIATSALDKA
+219 
-232 NGTAT
+232 
-237 KDEWR
+237 
-242 DNGGEAINNTT
+242 INNTNL
-253 MFTHNLKAVKNNR
+253 FTHNLKVVKNQL
-266 GDVTGTALDG
+266 GIVTRTELDG

-281 IEGEWKSLKDS
+281 IESEWKNLNKE
-292 VNTIKND
+292 VNDTIKD
-299 ALAELGKYPNSFKG
+299 AAVAELGKFPKAF
-313 YKYVKS
+313 V
-319 DFFYYEN
+319 
-326 GSDENDPDNG
+326 ENDE
-336 KLWVNDD
+336 
-343 VLTDQAAFQAKYQEV
+343 QAFIDMYNEV
-358 VAKLR
+358 VEKLH

-390 DALKAGAPFALD
+390 EALKAGAPFALD
-402 ADNDFN
+402 KDNDFT
-408 LLKEQITAMQTE
+408 LLKEQITVMQTE
-420 ISNSEN
+420 ISSSEN
-426 RYMYGQDE
+426 RYMYKQSDYN
-434 LSTFVTNI
+434 TIVTNI
-442 SGVSTMLDAFYTE
+442 SGVSTKLDAFYTE

-479 YEVSAKYEHESAT
+479 YEVSAKYENEKDT
-492 QVEYQKQFSEQ
+492 QKDYQEKFSVQ
-503 QNKLDE
+503 QNALDK
-509 VKKNVAASAFPT
+509 VKKEVAASAFPT
-521 VQTDYKAFA
+521 VQTDYKAFV
-530 DRISNINKKVD
+530 DQISNINKKVD
-541 EIWGTTLSSQKQ
+541 EIWGKTLSAQKD
-553 EILTHNQEAK
+553 EIYRHNKAAK

-590 DATKAAATDLKAN
+590 AATMAAATDLKAN

-645 ANKNIYRLTDDK
+645 ANKNIYRLTKDK
-657 VKGYLNSTET
+657 VKDYLDSTET
-667 VSNTIYNELKAAAK
+667 VSKAIYKELKTAAQ
-681 TANAKAYYFVQHS
+681 TANAKAYNFVQHS
-694 YNIKSIDWADDLI
+694 YKIKSIDWADDLI
-707 KTAKRNVKTGDRNEK
+707 RSAKRNVKTGDRNEK
-722 MSAAAAAKF
+722 MSADAATKF
-731 KVAYG
+731 IAAYG
-736 KIREKDL
+736 KISEKDL
-743 TAPEGQQ
+743 NAPEGQQ
-750 GEGYVKIAETEID
+750 GEGYVEIAKAEID
-763 RLNTYDVDAADF
+763 RLNTYSVDAADF

-783 VVKNKDGKRELPEKF
+783 VVAIDGKRELPEKF
-798 IAPVETAVKAL
+798 IAPVETAVNAL
-809 NEELESYT
+809 NKELESYT
-817 TQYELIYEK
+817 TQYNLIYEK

-845 AWEEA
+845 AWEKV
-850 NKVAAENHFNVNKEL
+850 NKPENHFNVNKEL

-875 LENLEEGCLTAKKC
+875 LENLEDGCLTASKC
-889 EDATNKALENYEVKM
+889 KDATDKAIENYMVKM
-904 YMIQHFTEA
+904 YMIEHFTEA

-951 ANAELN
+951 ANADLN
-957 TIDGKLTTLKKSI
+957 IIDGKLTDLKKSI

-981 NKDGFIA
+981 NKDSFIA
-988 SLTTLA
+988 SLTTYA
-994 GDVTKVLEAAA
+994 GGVTKVLEAAA

>member
-25 FADPTKDAEKPGSDL
+25 FANPSVDAKEEGSAL
-40 NYNETAK
+40 TYNETAK
-47 AFSFTVTKDDEITL
+47 AFSFTVTAEDEITL

-70 LGGAVLTAAD
+70 LNGTALTAED
-80 GKYKATADGELTI
+80 GKYKATADGTLTI

-117 EKAQDKMGEAIA
+117 EKAQVKMGEAIA
-129 AVAKYVNYLD
+129 AVAKYVGYGD
-139 FYNKVQEEIS
+139 FYNKVQAKIS
-149 KAGQKVQDVK
+149 MAGQKVQDVK
-159 AKLAELKEANN
+159 AKLAVLKETNS
-170 VTDDNRE
+170 VTNDNRE

-182 LTSTTLL
+182 LTS
-189 ADDNYGAVVMAEN
+189 ADGNYGAVKMAEN
-202 AIAKADEAFAKY
+202 AVAEAETTFALFNKIIDTDAKEN
-214 KEIVE
+214 
-219 VDSKIATSALDKA
+219 ALNALTHA
-232 NGTAT
+232 NGPANQG
-237 KDEWR
+237 EWIHYK
-242 DNGGEAINNTT
+242 GEKINNTNL
-253 MFTHNLKAVKNNR
+253 FTHNLKAVKNNL
-266 GDVTGTALDG
+266 GFVTGTELDG

-281 IEGEWKSLKDS
+281 IESEWKKLNDE
-292 VNTIKND
+292 VNITIKN
-299 ALAELGKYPNSFKG
+299 AAVAELGKFPKAF
-313 YKYVKS
+313 V
-319 DFFYYEN
+319 
-326 GSDENDPDNG
+326 ENDE
-336 KLWVNDD
+336 
-343 VLTDQAAFQAKYQEV
+343 QAFVEMYKEV
-358 VAKLR
+358 VEKLR

-390 DALKAGAPFALD
+390 AALKAGAPFALN
-402 ADNDFN
+402 ADNDFT

-420 ISNSEN
+420 INSSEN
-426 RYMYGQDE
+426 RYMYSQDNFTE
-434 LSTFVTNI
+434 FVNTI
-442 SGVSTMLDAFYTE
+442 SGVSTKLDGFYTE

-479 YEVSAKYEHESAT
+479 YEVSAKYELESAT
-492 QVEYQKQFSEQ
+492 QIKYQKQFSEQ

-521 VQTDYKAFA
+521 VQTDYKTFV
-530 DRISNINKKVD
+530 DQISNINKKVD
-541 EIWGTTLSSQKQ
+541 EIWGTTLSSQKS
-553 EILTHNQEAK
+553 EILTHNQAAK

-579 YVEKINTWITD
+579 YVEKINTWIND
-590 DATKAAATDLKAN
+590 DATKKAATDLKAN

-645 ANKNIYRLTDDK
+645 ANKNIYRLTEDK
-657 VKGYLNSTET
+657 VTGYLNSTKT
-667 VSNTIYNELKAAAK
+667 VSDAIYDELKEAATTANDKAYDFVMNGYSVNTIGWANELIKAA
-681 TANAKAYYFVQHS
+681 
-694 YNIKSIDWADDLI
+694 
-707 KTAKRNVKTGDRNEK
+707 KRKVKTGDKNEK
-722 MSAAAAAKF
+722 MSAKAAAKF
-731 KVAYG
+731 IAAYD
-736 KIREKDL
+736 KIAQKDL
-743 TAPEGQQ
+743 TAPKGEQ
-750 GEGYVKIAETEID
+750 GEGYVEIAKTEIN
-763 RLNTYDVDAADF
+763 RLKNYDINKADF

-783 VVKNKDGKRELPEKF
+783 VVKNKEGKRELPEKY
-798 IAPVETAVKAL
+798 IAPVETAVNAL
-809 NEELESYT
+809 NQELESYNK
-817 TQYELIYEK
+817 QYEAIYAL

-845 AWEEA
+845 AWEKA
-850 NKVAAENHFNVNKEL
+850 NNVAAENHFNVNKEL
-865 TLVNEDLAKA
+865 TAVNENLAKT
-875 LENLEEGCLTAKKC
+875 LENLEKGCLTASKC
-889 EDATNKALENYEVKM
+889 KEATEKAKENYAVKM

-938 TKVADYADDIKNK
+938 TKVAVYADDIKNK
-951 ANAELN
+951 ANADLN
-957 TIDGKLTTLKKSI
+957 TIEGKLTDLKKSI
-970 DLSVKKNEIAA
+970 DLSVEKNTIAA

-988 SLTTLA
+988 NLTTLA

>member
-25 FADPTKDAEKPGSDL
+25 FADPTVDAKPGSALSYD
-40 NYNETAK
+40 ETAK

-70 LGGAVLTAAD
+70 LEGTVLTAED
-80 GKYKATADGELTI
+80 GKYKAKSDGKLTI

-104 VVSSNSRLVQAEI
+104 VVSSNSRLVQTEI
-117 EKAQDKMGEAIA
+117 EKAQVKMGEAIA
-129 AVAKYVNYLD
+129 AVAKYVGYSE
-139 FYNKVQEEIS
+139 FYNKVQAEVS

-159 AKLAELKEANN
+159 AKLAVLKETNK
-170 VTDDNRE
+170 VTNENRD

-189 ADDNYGAVVMAEN
+189 ADGTYGAVKMAED
-202 AIAKADEAFAKY
+202 AIAKADATFALFT
-214 KEIVE
+214 
-219 VDSKIATSALDKA
+219 KIIGTDAKVALDALTKA

-237 KDEWR
+237 QGEWVV
-242 DNGGEAINNTT
+242 NGGEKINNTT
-253 MFTHNLKAVKNNR
+253 MFTHNLKAVKNH
-266 GDVTGTALDG
+266 GIVTGTALDG

-281 IEGEWKSLKDS
+281 IESEWNNLNDE
-292 VNTIKND
+292 VNKTIKD
-299 ALAELGKYPNSFKG
+299 AAVAELGKYPNAF
-313 YKYVKS
+313 V
-319 DFFYYEN
+319 
-326 GSDENDPDNG
+326 ENDE
-336 KLWVNDD
+336 
-343 VLTDQAAFQAKYQEV
+343 QAFVEMYQEV
-358 VAKLR
+358 VEKLR

-390 DALKAGAPFALD
+390 AALKAGAPFVLD
-402 ADNDFN
+402 ADNDFT

-420 ISNSEN
+420 INSSEN
-426 RYMYGQDE
+426 RYMYSQDNFSE
-434 LSTFVTNI
+434 FVNTI
-442 SGVSTMLDAFYTE
+442 SGVSTKLDGFYTE

-460 RTDLEA
+460 RTDLQA
-466 KLDAA
+466 KLKAA
-471 QKNLTKVS
+471 QENLTKVS

-492 QVEYQKQFSEQ
+492 QKEYQKQFSEQ
-503 QNKLDE
+503 QNKLDK
-509 VKKNVAASAFPT
+509 VKKDVTDSTFPT
-521 VQTDYKAFA
+521 VQTDYKTFV
-530 DRISNINKKVD
+530 DQISNINKKVD
-541 EIWGTTLSSQKQ
+541 EIWGTTLSSQKA
-553 EILTHNQEAK
+553 EINTHNQAAK
-563 DQIFKAI
+563 NQIFKAI

-579 YVEKINTWITD
+579 YVEKINTWIND
-590 DATKAAATDLKAN
+590 DATKKAATDLKAN
-603 LNKLFSI
+603 LNELFSI

-645 ANKNIYRLTDDK
+645 ANKNIYRLTEDK
-657 VKGYLNSTET
+657 VKGYLNSTKT
-667 VSNTIYNELKAAAK
+667 VSDAIYDELKEAAT
-681 TANAKAYYFVQHS
+681 TANDKAYDFVKTNTG
-694 YNIKSIDWADDLI
+694 YGVKSIRWATNLI
-707 KTAKRNVKTGDRNEK
+707 SDAKRNVKTGDKNEK
-722 MSAAAAAKF
+722 MSVEAAAKF
-731 KVAYG
+731 KAAYD
-736 KIREKDL
+736 KIAQKDL
-743 TAPEGQQ
+743 TAPKGEQ
-750 GEGYVKIAETEID
+750 GEGYVKIAETEIE
-763 RLNTYDVDAADF
+763 RLYNYDINKADF

-783 VVKNKDGKRELPEKF
+783 VVKNKEGKRELPEQY
-798 IAPVETAVKAL
+798 IAPVETAVNAL
-809 NEELESYT
+809 NKELASYT
-817 TQYELIYEK
+817 AQYKDIYAL
-826 KVEWNTA
+826 KVDWNTA

-845 AWEEA
+845 AWEKA
-850 NKVAAENHFNVNKEL
+850 NNVAAENHFNVNKEL
-865 TLVNEDLAKA
+865 TLVNEDLANTLK
-875 LENLEEGCLTAKKC
+875 NLEKGCLTATKC
-889 EDATNKALENYEVKM
+889 QDATDKAKENYAVKM

-951 ANAELN
+951 ANADLN
-957 TIDGKLTTLKKSI
+957 TIDGKLTTLKNSI
-970 DLSVKKNEIAA
+970 DASVKANTIAA

>member
-25 FADPTKDAEKPGSDL
+25 FANPTKDAKEDGSAL
-40 NYNETAK
+40 TYNETAK

-70 LGGAVLTAAD
+70 LGGAVLTAED

-117 EKAQDKMGEAIA
+117 EKAQVKMGEAIA
-129 AVAKYVNYLD
+129 AVAKYVGYGD
-139 FYNKVQEEIS
+139 FYNAVQAEVS

-159 AKLAELKEANN
+159 AKLAVLKETNS
-170 VTDDNRE
+170 VTDANRV

-182 LTSTTLL
+182 LNSDVLL
-189 ADDNYGAVVMAEN
+189 ADGNYGAVTMAEN
-202 AIAKADEAFAKY
+202 AVAEAETTFALFNKIIDTDAKEN
-214 KEIVE
+214 
-219 VDSKIATSALDKA
+219 ALNALTKA
-232 NGTAT
+232 NGVAT
-237 KDEWR
+237 QGEWMV
-242 DNGGEAINNTT
+242 NGGVKINNTT
-253 MFTHNLKAVKNNR
+253 MFTHNLKAVKNQL
-266 GDVTGTALDG
+266 GIVTKVELDG

-281 IEGEWKSLKDS
+281 IESEWKNLNDE
-292 VNTIKND
+292 VNITIKN
-299 ALAELGKYPNSFKG
+299 AAVAELGKFPKAF
-313 YKYVKS
+313 V
-319 DFFYYEN
+319 
-326 GSDENDPDNG
+326 ENDE
-336 KLWVNDD
+336 
-343 VLTDQAAFQAKYQEV
+343 QAFVDMYKEV
-358 VAKLR
+358 VEKLR

-390 DALKAGAPFALD
+390 AALKAGAPFVLD
-402 ADNDFN
+402 ADNDFT

-420 ISNSEN
+420 ISSSEN
-426 RYMYGQDE
+426 RYMYSQDNFSE
-434 LSTFVTNI
+434 FVNTI
-442 SGVSTMLDAFYTE
+442 SGVSTKLDGFYTE

-460 RTDLEA
+460 RTDLKA

-492 QVEYQKQFSEQ
+492 QKEYQKQFSEQ

-521 VQTDYKAFA
+521 VQTDYKTFV
-530 DRISNINKKVD
+530 DQISNINKKVD
-541 EIWGTTLSSQKQ
+541 EIWGTTLSSQKA
-553 EILTHNQEAK
+553 EINTHNQAAK
-563 DQIFKAI
+563 KQIFDAI

-579 YVEKINTWITD
+579 YVEKINTWIND
-590 DATKAAATDLKAN
+590 DATKKAATDLKAN
-603 LNKLFSI
+603 LNELFSI

-645 ANKNIYRLTDDK
+645 ANKNIYRLTEDK
-657 VKGYLNSTET
+657 VTGYLNSTKT
-667 VSNTIYNELKAAAK
+667 VSDAIYDELKEAAT
-681 TANAKAYYFVQHS
+681 TANAKAYNFVKTNTN
-694 YNIKSIDWADDLI
+694 YGVKSIRWATNLI
-707 KTAKRNVKTGDRNEK
+707 SDAKYNVKTGDKNEK
-722 MSAAAAAKF
+722 MSAEAAAKF
-731 KVAYG
+731 KAAYD
-736 KIREKDL
+736 KIAQKDL
-743 TAPEGQQ
+743 TAPKGEQ
-750 GEGYVKIAETEID
+750 GEGYVKIAETEIE
-763 RLNTYDVDAADF
+763 RLYNYDINKADF

-783 VVKNKDGKRELPEKF
+783 VVKNKEGKRELPEQY
-798 IAPVETAVKAL
+798 IAPVETAVNAL
-809 NEELESYT
+809 NKELESYT
-817 TQYELIYEK
+817 AQYKDIYAL
-826 KVEWNTA
+826 KVDWNTA

-845 AWEEA
+845 AWEKA
-850 NKVAAENHFNVNKEL
+850 NNVAAENHFNVNKEL
-865 TLVNEDLAKA
+865 TLVNEDLANTLK
-875 LENLEEGCLTAKKC
+875 NLEKGCLTATKC
-889 EDATNKALENYEVKM
+889 QDATDKAKENYAVKM

-957 TIDGKLTTLKKSI
+957 TIDGKLTDLKKSI
-970 DLSVKKNEIAA
+970 DLSVKDNTIAA
-981 NKDGFIA
+981 NKDGYIA
-988 SLTTLA
+988 NLTTLA

>member
-25 FADPTKDAEKPGSDL
+25 FANPSVDAKEEGSAL
-40 NYNETAK
+40 TYNETAK
-47 AFSFTVTKDDEITL
+47 AFSFTVTAEDEITL

-70 LGGAVLTAAD
+70 LNGSALTAVD
-80 GKYKATADGELTI
+80 GKYKATADGTLTI

-117 EKAQDKMGEAIA
+117 EKAQVKMGEAIA
-129 AVAKYVNYLD
+129 AVAKYVGYGD
-139 FYNKVQEEIS
+139 FYNAVQAEVS

-159 AKLAELKEANN
+159 AKLAVLKETNS
-170 VTDDNRE
+170 VTDANRV

-182 LTSTTLL
+182 LNSDVLL
-189 ADDNYGAVVMAEN
+189 ADGNYGAVKMAEN
-202 AIAKADEAFAKY
+202 AVAEAETTFALFNKIIDTDAKEN
-214 KEIVE
+214 
-219 VDSKIATSALDKA
+219 ALNALTKA
-232 NGTAT
+232 NGVAT
-237 KDEWR
+237 QGEWMV
-242 DNGGEAINNTT
+242 NGGVKINNTT
-253 MFTHNLKAVKNNR
+253 MFTHNLKAVKNQL
-266 GDVTGTALDG
+266 GIVTKVELDG

-281 IEGEWKSLKDS
+281 IESEWKNLNDE
-292 VNTIKND
+292 VNITIKN
-299 ALAELGKYPNSFKG
+299 AAVAELGKFPKAF
-313 YKYVKS
+313 V
-319 DFFYYEN
+319 
-326 GSDENDPDNG
+326 ENDE
-336 KLWVNDD
+336 
-343 VLTDQAAFQAKYQEV
+343 QAFIEMYQEV
-358 VAKLR
+358 VEKLR

-390 DALKAGAPFALD
+390 AALKAGAPFVLD
-402 ADNDFN
+402 ADNDFT

-420 ISNSEN
+420 ISSSEN
-426 RYMYGQDE
+426 RYMYSQDNFSE
-434 LSTFVTNI
+434 FVNTI
-442 SGVSTMLDAFYTE
+442 SGVSTKLDGFYTE

-460 RTDLEA
+460 RTDLQA
-466 KLDAA
+466 KLKAA
-471 QKNLTKVS
+471 QENLTKVS

-492 QVEYQKQFSEQ
+492 QKEYQKQFSEQ

-521 VQTDYKAFA
+521 VQTDYKAFV
-530 DRISNINKKVD
+530 DQISNINKKVD
-541 EIWGTTLSSQKQ
+541 EIWGTTLSSQKA
-553 EILTHNQEAK
+553 EINTHNQAAK
-563 DQIFKAI
+563 KKIFDAI

-579 YVEKINTWITD
+579 YVEKINTWIND
-590 DATKAAATDLKAN
+590 DATKKAATDLKAN
-603 LNKLFSI
+603 LNELFSI

-645 ANKNIYRLTDDK
+645 ANKNIYRLTEDK
-657 VKGYLNSTET
+657 VTGYLNSTKT
-667 VSNTIYNELKAAAK
+667 VSDAIYDELKEAAT
-681 TANAKAYYFVQHS
+681 TANAKAYDFVKTNTG
-694 YNIKSIDWADDLI
+694 YGVKSIRWANNLI
-707 KTAKRNVKTGDRNEK
+707 SDAKYNVKTGDKNEK
-722 MSAAAAAKF
+722 MSAEAAAKF
-731 KVAYG
+731 KAAYD
-736 KIREKDL
+736 KIAQKDL
-743 TAPEGQQ
+743 TAPKGEQ
-750 GEGYVKIAETEID
+750 GEGYVKIAETEIE
-763 RLNTYDVDAADF
+763 RLYNYDINKADF

-783 VVKNKDGKRELPEKF
+783 VVKNKEGKRELPEQY
-798 IAPVETAVKAL
+798 IAPVETAVNAL
-809 NEELESYT
+809 NNELESYKA
-817 TQYELIYEK
+817 QYKDIYAL
-826 KVEWNTA
+826 KVDWNTA

-845 AWEEA
+845 AWEKA
-850 NKVAAENHFNVNKEL
+850 NNVTAENHFNVNKEL
-865 TLVNEDLAKA
+865 TAVNENLAKT
-875 LENLEEGCLTAKKC
+875 LENLEKGCLTATKC
-889 EDATNKALENYEVKM
+889 QDATDKAKENYAVKM

-951 ANAELN
+951 ANADLN
-957 TIDGKLTTLKKSI
+957 TIDGKLTTLKNSI
-970 DLSVKKNEIAA
+970 DASVKANTIAA

>member
-25 FADPTKDAEKPGSDL
+25 FANPSVDAKEEGSAL
-40 NYNETAK
+40 TYNETAK
-47 AFSFTVTKDDEITL
+47 AFSFTVTAEDEITL

-70 LGGAVLTAAD
+70 LNGSTLTAVD
-80 GKYKATADGELTI
+80 GKYKATADGTLTI

-117 EKAQDKMGEAIA
+117 EKAQVKMGEAIA
-129 AVAKYVNYLD
+129 AVAKYVGYGD
-139 FYNKVQEEIS
+139 FYNAVQAEVS

-159 AKLAELKEANN
+159 AKLAVLKETNS
-170 VTDDNRE
+170 VTDANRV

-182 LTSTTLL
+182 LNSDVLL
-189 ADDNYGAVVMAEN
+189 ADGNYGAVKMAEN
-202 AIAKADEAFAKY
+202 AVAEAETTFALFNKIIDTDAKEN
-214 KEIVE
+214 
-219 VDSKIATSALDKA
+219 ALNALTKA
-232 NGTAT
+232 NGVAT
-237 KDEWR
+237 QGEWMV
-242 DNGGEAINNTT
+242 NGGVKINNTT
-253 MFTHNLKAVKNNR
+253 MFTHNLKAVKNQL
-266 GDVTGTALDG
+266 GIVTKVELDG

-281 IEGEWKSLKDS
+281 IESEWKNLNDE
-292 VNTIKND
+292 VNITIKN
-299 ALAELGKYPNSFKG
+299 AAVAELGKFPKAF
-313 YKYVKS
+313 V
-319 DFFYYEN
+319 
-326 GSDENDPDNG
+326 ENDE
-336 KLWVNDD
+336 
-343 VLTDQAAFQAKYQEV
+343 QAFIEMYQEV
-358 VAKLR
+358 VEKLR

-390 DALKAGAPFALD
+390 AALKAGAPFVLD
-402 ADNDFN
+402 ADNDFT

-420 ISNSEN
+420 INSSEN
-426 RYMYGQDE
+426 RYMYSQDNF
-434 LSTFVTNI
+434 SDFVNTI
-442 SGVSTMLDAFYTE
+442 SGVSTKLDGFYTE

-471 QKNLTKVS
+471 QKNLTKVA

-492 QVEYQKQFSEQ
+492 QKEYQKQFSEQ

-521 VQTDYKAFA
+521 VQTDYKAFV
-530 DRISNINKKVD
+530 DQISNINKKVD
-541 EIWGTTLSSQKQ
+541 EIWGTTLSSQKA
-553 EILTHNQEAK
+553 EINTHNQAAK
-563 DQIFKAI
+563 KKIFDAI

-579 YVEKINTWITD
+579 YVEKINTWIND
-590 DATKAAATDLKAN
+590 DATKKAATDLKAN
-603 LNKLFSI
+603 LNELFSI

-645 ANKNIYRLTDDK
+645 ANKNIYRLTEDK
-657 VKGYLNSTET
+657 VTGYLNSTKT
-667 VSNTIYNELKAAAK
+667 VSDAIYDELKEAAT
-681 TANAKAYYFVQHS
+681 TANDKAYDFVKTNTG
-694 YNIKSIDWADDLI
+694 YGVKSIRWATNLI
-707 KTAKRNVKTGDRNEK
+707 SDAKRNVKTGDKNEK
-722 MSAAAAAKF
+722 MSVKAAAKF
-731 KVAYG
+731 KAAYD
-736 KIREKDL
+736 KIAQKDL
-743 TAPEGQQ
+743 TAPKGEQ
-750 GEGYVKIAETEID
+750 GEGYVKIAETEIE
-763 RLNTYDVDAADF
+763 RLYNYDINKADF

-783 VVKNKDGKRELPEKF
+783 VVKNKEGKRELPEQY
-798 IAPVETAVKAL
+798 IAPVETAVNAL
-809 NEELESYT
+809 NKELASYT
-817 TQYELIYEK
+817 AQYKDIYAL
-826 KVEWNTA
+826 KVDWNTA

-845 AWEEA
+845 AWEKA
-850 NKVAAENHFNVNKEL
+850 NNVAAENHFNVNKEL
-865 TLVNEDLAKA
+865 TLVNEDLANTLK
-875 LENLEEGCLTAKKC
+875 NLEKGCLTATKC
-889 EDATNKALENYEVKM
+889 QDATDKAKENYAVKM

-951 ANAELN
+951 ANADLN
-957 TIDGKLTTLKKSI
+957 TIEGKLTDLKKSI
-970 DLSVKKNEIAA
+970 DLSVKDNTIAA

-988 SLTTLA
+988 GLTTLA

-1005 QAAKDADLDYNG
+1005 EAAKDADLDYNG
-1017 DGKVNVQDLV
+1017 DGKVDVKDLV

-1034 KTGDGFTFYK
+1034 NTGDGFTFYK

>member
-25 FADPTKDAEKPGSDL
+25 FANPSVDAKEEGSAL
-40 NYNETAK
+40 TYNETAK
-47 AFSFTVTKDDEITL
+47 AFSFTVTAEDEITL

-70 LGGAVLTAAD
+70 LNGSTLTAVD
-80 GKYKATADGELTI
+80 GKYKATADGTLTI

-117 EKAQDKMGEAIA
+117 EKAQVKMGEAIA
-129 AVAKYVNYLD
+129 AVAKYVGYGD
-139 FYNKVQEEIS
+139 FYNAVQAEVS

-159 AKLAELKEANN
+159 AKLAVLKETNS
-170 VTDDNRE
+170 VTDANRV

-182 LTSTTLL
+182 LNSDVLL
-189 ADDNYGAVVMAEN
+189 ADGNYGAVKMAEN
-202 AIAKADEAFAKY
+202 AVAEAETTFALFNKIIDTDAKEN
-214 KEIVE
+214 
-219 VDSKIATSALDKA
+219 ALNALTKA
-232 NGTAT
+232 NGVAT
-237 KDEWR
+237 QGEWMV
-242 DNGGEAINNTT
+242 NGGVKINNTT
-253 MFTHNLKAVKNNR
+253 MFTHNLKAVKNQL
-266 GDVTGTALDG
+266 GIVTKVELDG

-281 IEGEWKSLKDS
+281 IESEWKNLNDE
-292 VNTIKND
+292 VNITIKN
-299 ALAELGKYPNSFKG
+299 AAVAELGKFPKAF
-313 YKYVKS
+313 V
-319 DFFYYEN
+319 
-326 GSDENDPDNG
+326 ENDE
-336 KLWVNDD
+336 
-343 VLTDQAAFQAKYQEV
+343 QAFIEMYQEV
-358 VAKLR
+358 VEKLH

-390 DALKAGAPFALD
+390 AALKAGAPFVLD
-402 ADNDFN
+402 ADNDFT

-420 ISNSEN
+420 ISSSEN
-426 RYMYGQDE
+426 RYMYSQDNFSE
-434 LSTFVTNI
+434 FVNTI
-442 SGVSTMLDAFYTE
+442 SGVSTKLDGFYTE

-460 RTDLEA
+460 RTDLQA
-466 KLDAA
+466 KLKAA
-471 QKNLTKVS
+471 QENLTKVS

-492 QVEYQKQFSEQ
+492 QKEYQKQFSEQ

-521 VQTDYKAFA
+521 VQTDYKAFV
-530 DRISNINKKVD
+530 DQISNINKKVD
-541 EIWGTTLSSQKQ
+541 EIWGTTLSSQKA
-553 EILTHNQEAK
+553 EINTHNQEAK
-563 DQIFKAI
+563 KKIFDAI

-579 YVEKINTWITD
+579 YVEKINTWIND
-590 DATKAAATDLKAN
+590 DATKKAATDLKAN
-603 LNKLFSI
+603 LNELFSI

-645 ANKNIYRLTDDK
+645 ANKNIYRLTEDK
-657 VKGYLNSTET
+657 VTGYLNSTKT
-667 VSNTIYNELKAAAK
+667 VSDAIYDELKEAAT
-681 TANAKAYYFVQHS
+681 TANAKAYDFVKTNTG
-694 YNIKSIDWADDLI
+694 YGVKSIRWANNLI
-707 KTAKRNVKTGDRNEK
+707 SDAKYNVKTGDKNEK
-722 MSAAAAAKF
+722 MSAEAAAKF
-731 KVAYG
+731 KAAYD
-736 KIREKDL
+736 KIAQKDL
-743 TAPEGQQ
+743 TAPKGEQ
-750 GEGYVKIAETEID
+750 GEGYVKIAETEIE
-763 RLNTYDVDAADF
+763 RLYNYDINKADF

-783 VVKNKDGKRELPEKF
+783 VVKNKEGKRELPEQY
-798 IAPVETAVKAL
+798 IAPVETAVNAL
-809 NEELESYT
+809 NKELESYKA
-817 TQYELIYEK
+817 QYKDIYAL
-826 KVEWNTA
+826 KVDWNTA

-845 AWEEA
+845 AWEKA
-850 NKVAAENHFNVNKEL
+850 NNVAAENHFNVNKEL
-865 TLVNEDLAKA
+865 TAVNENLAKT
-875 LENLEEGCLTAKKC
+875 LENLEKGCLTATKC
-889 EDATNKALENYEVKM
+889 QDATDKAKENYAVKM

-951 ANAELN
+951 ANADLN
-957 TIDGKLTTLKKSI
+957 TIDGKLTTLKNSI
-970 DLSVKKNEIAA
+970 DASVKANTIAA

>member
-25 FADPTKDAEKPGSDL
+25 FANPTVDAKEDGSAL
-40 NYNETAK
+40 TYNETAK
-47 AFSFTVTKDDEITL
+47 AFSFTVTAEDEITL
-61 TATGDVTVK
+61 TATGAVTVK
-70 LGGAVLTAAD
+70 LNGAALTAVG
-80 GKYKATADGELTI
+80 GKYTATSDGTLTI

-104 VVSSNSRLVQAEI
+104 VVSSNSRKVQTEI
-117 EKAQDKMGEAIA
+117 EKAQAKMGEAIA
-129 AVAKYVNYLD
+129 AVAKYVGYSE
-139 FYNKVQEEIS
+139 FYNKVQAEVS

-159 AKLAELKEANN
+159 AKLAVLKETNK
-170 VTDDNRE
+170 VTNENRD

-182 LTSTTLL
+182 LNSTTLL
-189 ADDNYGAVVMAEN
+189 ADGTYGAVKMAED
-202 AIAKADEAFAKY
+202 AIAKADATFALFT
-214 KEIVE
+214 
-219 VDSKIATSALDKA
+219 KIIGTDAKVALDALTKA

-237 KDEWR
+237 QGEWVV
-242 DNGGEAINNTT
+242 NGGEKINNTT
-253 MFTHNLKAVKNNR
+253 MFTHNLKAVKNH
-266 GDVTGTALDG
+266 GIVTGTALDG

-281 IEGEWKSLKDS
+281 IESEWKNLNDE
-292 VNTIKND
+292 VNKTIKD
-299 ALAELGKYPNSFKG
+299 AAVAELGKYPNAF
-313 YKYVKS
+313 V
-319 DFFYYEN
+319 
-326 GSDENDPDNG
+326 ENDE
-336 KLWVNDD
+336 
-343 VLTDQAAFQAKYQEV
+343 QAFVAMYNEV
-358 VAKLR
+358 VEKLR

-390 DALKAGAPFALD
+390 AALKAGAPFALD
-402 ADNDFN
+402 ADNDFT

-420 ISNSEN
+420 INSSEN
-426 RYMYGQDE
+426 RYMYSQDNFSE
-434 LSTFVTNI
+434 FVNTI
-442 SGVSTMLDAFYTE
+442 SGVSTKLDGFYTE

-460 RTDLEA
+460 RTDLQA
-466 KLDAA
+466 KLKAA
-471 QKNLTKVS
+471 QENLTKVS

-521 VQTDYKAFA
+521 VQTDYKTFV
-530 DRISNINKKVD
+530 DQISNINKKVD
-541 EIWGTTLSSQKQ
+541 EIWGTTLSSQKA
-553 EILTHNQEAK
+553 EILTHNQAAK

-579 YVEKINTWITD
+579 YVEKINTWIND
-590 DATKAAATDLKAN
+590 DATKKAATDLKAN
-603 LNKLFSI
+603 LNELFSI

-645 ANKNIYRLTDDK
+645 ANKNIYRLTEDK
-657 VKGYLNSTET
+657 VTGYLNSTKT
-667 VSNTIYNELKAAAK
+667 VSDAIYDELKEAAT
-681 TANAKAYYFVQHS
+681 TANAKAYNFVKTNTN
-694 YNIKSIDWADDLI
+694 YGVKSIRWANNLI
-707 KTAKRNVKTGDRNEK
+707 SDAKYNVKTGDKNEK
-722 MSAAAAAKF
+722 MSAEAAAKF
-731 KVAYG
+731 KAAYD
-736 KIREKDL
+736 KIAQKDL
-743 TAPEGQQ
+743 TAPKGEQ
-750 GEGYVKIAETEID
+750 GEGYVKIAETEIE
-763 RLNTYDVDAADF
+763 RLYNYDINKADF

-783 VVKNKDGKRELPEKF
+783 VVKNKEGKRELPEQY
-798 IAPVETAVKAL
+798 IAPVETAVNAL
-809 NEELESYT
+809 NKELESYT
-817 TQYELIYEK
+817 AQYKDIYAL
-826 KVEWNTA
+826 KVDWNTA

-845 AWEEA
+845 AWEKA
-850 NKVAAENHFNVNKEL
+850 NNVAAENHFNVNKEL
-865 TLVNEDLAKA
+865 TLVNEDLANTLK
-875 LENLEEGCLTAKKC
+875 NLEKGCLTATKC
-889 EDATNKALENYEVKM
+889 QDATDKAKENYAVKM

-951 ANAELN
+951 ANADLN
-957 TIDGKLTTLKKSI
+957 TIEGKLTDLKKSI
-970 DLSVKKNEIAA
+970 DLSVKDNTIAA

-988 SLTTLA
+988 GLTTLA

-1017 DGKVNVQDLV
+1017 DGKVDVKDLV

-1034 KTGDGFTFYK
+1034 NTGDGFTFYK

>member
-25 FADPTKDAEKPGSDL
+25 FANPTVDAKEDGSSLKYD
-40 NYNETAK
+40 ETAK
-47 AFSFTVTKDDEITL
+47 AFSFTVTAEDEITL
-61 TATGDVTVK
+61 TATGAVTVK
-70 LGGAVLTAAD
+70 LNGTALTAVGDKYTATSD
-80 GKYKATADGELTI
+80 GTLTI

-117 EKAQDKMGEAIA
+117 EKAQAKMGEAVA

-159 AKLAELKEANN
+159 AKLAVLKETNK
-170 VTDDNRE
+170 VTNENRD

-182 LTSTTLL
+182 LNSTTLL
-189 ADDNYGAVVMAEN
+189 ADGTYGAVKMAED
-202 AIAKADEAFAKY
+202 AIAKADATFALFT
-214 KEIVE
+214 
-219 VDSKIATSALDKA
+219 KIIGTDAKVALDALTKA

-237 KDEWR
+237 QGEWVV
-242 DNGGEAINNTT
+242 NGGEKINNTT
-253 MFTHNLKAVKNNR
+253 MFTHNLKAVKNH
-266 GDVTGTALDG
+266 GIVTGTALDG

-281 IEGEWKSLKDS
+281 IESEWKNLNKE
-292 VNTIKND
+292 VNETIKN
-299 ALAELGKYPNSFKG
+299 AAVAELGKFPKAF
-313 YKYVKS
+313 V
-319 DFFYYEN
+319 
-326 GSDENDPDNG
+326 ENDE
-336 KLWVNDD
+336 
-343 VLTDQAAFQAKYQEV
+343 QAFIEMYQEV
-358 VAKLR
+358 VEKLR

-390 DALKAGAPFALD
+390 AALKAGAPFVLD
-402 ADNDFN
+402 ADNDFT

-420 ISNSEN
+420 INSSEN
-426 RYMYGQDE
+426 RYMYSQDNFSE
-434 LSTFVTNI
+434 FVNTI
-442 SGVSTMLDAFYTE
+442 SGVSTKLDGFYTE

-460 RTDLEA
+460 RTDLQA
-466 KLDAA
+466 KLKAA
-471 QKNLTKVS
+471 QENLTKVS

-492 QVEYQKQFSEQ
+492 QKEYQKQFSEQ

-521 VQTDYKAFA
+521 VQTDYKTFV
-530 DRISNINKKVD
+530 DQISNINKKVD
-541 EIWGTTLSSQKQ
+541 EIWGTTLSSQKA
-553 EILTHNQEAK
+553 EILTHNQAAK

-579 YVEKINTWITD
+579 YVEKINIWIND
-590 DATKAAATDLKAN
+590 DATKKAATDLKAN
-603 LNKLFSI
+603 LNELFSI

-645 ANKNIYRLTDDK
+645 ANKNIYRLTEDK
-657 VKGYLNSTET
+657 VTGYLNSTKT
-667 VSNTIYNELKAAAK
+667 VSDAIYDELKEAAT
-681 TANAKAYYFVQHS
+681 TANDKAYDFVKTNTG
-694 YNIKSIDWADDLI
+694 YGVKSIRWATNLI
-707 KTAKRNVKTGDRNEK
+707 SDAKRNVKTGDKNEK
-722 MSAAAAAKF
+722 MSAEAAAKF
-731 KVAYG
+731 KAAYD
-736 KIREKDL
+736 KIAQKDL
-743 TAPEGQQ
+743 TAPKGEQ
-750 GEGYVKIAETEID
+750 GEGYVKIAETEIE
-763 RLNTYDVDAADF
+763 RLYNYDINKADF

-783 VVKNKDGKRELPEKF
+783 VVKNKEGKRELPEQY
-798 IAPVETAVKAL
+798 IAPVETAVNAL
-809 NEELESYT
+809 NKELASYT
-817 TQYELIYEK
+817 AQYKDIYAL
-826 KVEWNTA
+826 KVDWNTA

-845 AWEEA
+845 AWEKA
-850 NKVAAENHFNVNKEL
+850 NNVAAENHFNVNKEL
-865 TLVNEDLAKA
+865 TLVNEDLANTLK
-875 LENLEEGCLTAKKC
+875 NLEKGCLTATKC
-889 EDATNKALENYEVKM
+889 QDATDKAKENYAVKM

-938 TKVADYADDIKNK
+938 TKVAVYADDIKNK
-951 ANAELN
+951 ANADLN
-957 TIDGKLTTLKKSI
+957 TIEGKLTDLKKSI
-970 DLSVKKNEIAA
+970 DLSVEKNTIAA

-988 SLTTLA
+988 NLTTLA

-1017 DGKVNVQDLV
+1017 DGKVDVKDLV

-1034 KTGDGFTFYK
+1034 NTGDGFTFYK

>member
-25 FADPTKDAEKPGSDL
+25 FANPTVDAKEDGSSLKYD
-40 NYNETAK
+40 ETAK
-47 AFSFTVTKDDEITL
+47 AFSFTVTAEDEITL
-61 TATGDVTVK
+61 TATGAVTVK
-70 LGGAVLTAAD
+70 LNGTALTAVGDKYTATSD
-80 GKYKATADGELTI
+80 GTLTI

-117 EKAQDKMGEAIA
+117 EKAQAKMGEAVA

-159 AKLAELKEANN
+159 AKLAVLKETNK
-170 VTDDNRE
+170 VTNENRD

-182 LTSTTLL
+182 LNSTTLL
-189 ADDNYGAVVMAEN
+189 ADGTYGAVKMAED
-202 AIAKADEAFAKY
+202 AIAKADATFALFT
-214 KEIVE
+214 
-219 VDSKIATSALDKA
+219 KIIGTDAKVALDALTKA

-237 KDEWR
+237 QGEWVV
-242 DNGGEAINNTT
+242 NGGEKINNTT
-253 MFTHNLKAVKNNR
+253 MFTHNLKAVKNH
-266 GDVTGTALDG
+266 GIVTGTALDG

-281 IEGEWKSLKDS
+281 IESEWKNLNKE
-292 VNTIKND
+292 VNETIKN
-299 ALAELGKYPNSFKG
+299 AAVAELGKFPKAF
-313 YKYVKS
+313 V
-319 DFFYYEN
+319 
-326 GSDENDPDNG
+326 ENDE
-336 KLWVNDD
+336 
-343 VLTDQAAFQAKYQEV
+343 QAFIEMYQEV
-358 VAKLR
+358 VEKLR

-390 DALKAGAPFALD
+390 AALKAGAPFVLD
-402 ADNDFN
+402 ADNDFT

-420 ISNSEN
+420 INSSEN
-426 RYMYGQDE
+426 RYMYSQDNFSE
-434 LSTFVTNI
+434 FVNTI
-442 SGVSTMLDAFYTE
+442 SGVSTKLDGFYTE

-460 RTDLEA
+460 RTDLQA
-466 KLDAA
+466 KLKAA
-471 QKNLTKVS
+471 QENLTKVS

-492 QVEYQKQFSEQ
+492 QKEYQKQFSEQ

-521 VQTDYKAFA
+521 VQTDYKTFV
-530 DRISNINKKVD
+530 DQISNINKKVD
-541 EIWGTTLSSQKQ
+541 EIWGTTLSSQKA
-553 EILTHNQEAK
+553 EILTHNQAAK

-579 YVEKINTWITD
+579 YVEKINTWIND
-590 DATKAAATDLKAN
+590 DATKKAATDLKAN
-603 LNKLFSI
+603 LNELFSI

-645 ANKNIYRLTDDK
+645 ANKNIYRLTEDK
-657 VKGYLNSTET
+657 VTGYLNSTKT
-667 VSNTIYNELKAAAK
+667 VSDAIYDELKEAAT
-681 TANAKAYYFVQHS
+681 TANDKAYDFVKTNTG
-694 YNIKSIDWADDLI
+694 YGVKSIRWATNLI
-707 KTAKRNVKTGDRNEK
+707 SDAKRNVKTGDKNEK
-722 MSAAAAAKF
+722 MSAEAAAKF
-731 KVAYG
+731 KAAYD
-736 KIREKDL
+736 KIAQKDL
-743 TAPEGQQ
+743 TAPKGEQ
-750 GEGYVKIAETEID
+750 GEGYVKIAETEIE
-763 RLNTYDVDAADF
+763 RLYNYDINKADF

-783 VVKNKDGKRELPEKF
+783 VVKNKEGKRELPEQY
-798 IAPVETAVKAL
+798 IAPVETAVNAL
-809 NEELESYT
+809 NKELASYT
-817 TQYELIYEK
+817 AQYKDIYAL
-826 KVEWNTA
+826 KVDWNTA

-845 AWEEA
+845 AWEKA
-850 NKVAAENHFNVNKEL
+850 NNVAAENHFNVNKEL
-865 TLVNEDLAKA
+865 TLVNEDLANTLK
-875 LENLEEGCLTAKKC
+875 NLEKGCLTATKC
-889 EDATNKALENYEVKM
+889 QDATDKAKENYAVKM

-938 TKVADYADDIKNK
+938 TKVAVYADDIKNK
-951 ANAELN
+951 ANADLN
-957 TIDGKLTTLKKSI
+957 TIEGKLTDLKKSI
-970 DLSVKKNEIAA
+970 DLSVEKNTIAA

-988 SLTTLA
+988 NLTTLA

-1017 DGKVNVQDLV
+1017 DGKVDVKDLV

-1034 KTGDGFTFYK
+1034 NTGDGFTFYK

>member
-25 FADPTKDAEKPGSDL
+25 FANPTVDAKEDGSSLTYD
-40 NYNETAK
+40 ETAK
-47 AFSFTVTKDDEITL
+47 AFSFTVTAEDEITL
-61 TATGDVTVK
+61 TATGNVTVK
-70 LGGAVLTAAD
+70 LNGSTLTAVD

-117 EKAQDKMGEAIA
+117 EKAQVKMGEAIA
-129 AVAKYVNYLD
+129 AVAKYVGYGD
-139 FYNKVQEEIS
+139 FYNAVQAEVS

-159 AKLAELKEANN
+159 AKLAELKEANK

-182 LTSTTLL
+182 LNSTVLL
-189 ADDNYGAVVMAEN
+189 ANGNYGAVKMAED
-202 AIAKADEAFAKY
+202 AIAKADATFALFN
-214 KEIVE
+214 
-219 VDSKIATSALDKA
+219 KIIGTDAKVALDALTKA

-237 KDEWR
+237 QGEWVV
-242 DNGGEAINNTT
+242 NGGEKINNTT
-253 MFTHNLKAVKNNR
+253 MFTHNLKAVKNNL
-266 GDVTGTALDG
+266 GIVTATALDG

-281 IEGEWKSLKDS
+281 IEGEWNNLNDE
-292 VNTIKND
+292 VNKTIKD
-299 ALAELGKYPNSFKG
+299 AAIAELGKFPDAF
-313 YKYVKS
+313 V
-319 DFFYYEN
+319 
-326 GSDENDPDNG
+326 ENDE
-336 KLWVNDD
+336 
-343 VLTDQAAFQAKYQEV
+343 QAFVDMYQEV
-358 VAKLR
+358 VEKLH

-377 TVNDLTAKVNKVD
+377 TVNDLTVKVNKVD
-390 DALKAGAPFALD
+390 AALKAGAPFALD
-402 ADNDFN
+402 ADNDFT

-420 ISNSEN
+420 ISSSKN
-426 RYMYGQDE
+426 RYMYSQDNFSE
-434 LSTFVTNI
+434 FVNTI
-442 SGVSTMLDAFYTE
+442 SGVSTKLDGFYTE

-492 QVEYQKQFSEQ
+492 QIKYQKQFSEQ
-503 QNKLDE
+503 QNSLDK
-509 VKKNVAASAFPT
+509 VKNDVKASTFPT
-521 VQTDYKAFA
+521 VQTDYKTFV
-530 DRISNINKKVD
+530 DQISNINKKVN
-541 EIWGTTLSSQKQ
+541 EIWGTTLSEQKQ

-563 DQIFKAI
+563 GQIFKAI

-579 YVEKINTWITD
+579 YVEKINTWIND
-590 DATKAAATDLKAN
+590 DATKKAATDLKAN
-603 LNKLFSI
+603 LNELFSI

-618 AEVTEAVDKMTENI
+618 AEVTEAVDKMTEKI

-645 ANKNIYRLTDDK
+645 ANKNIYRLTEDK
-657 VKGYLNSTET
+657 VKGYLNSTGNVAT
-667 VSNTIYNELKAAAK
+667 AIYNELKAAAT
-681 TANAKAYYFVQHS
+681 TANAKAYNFVKTS
-694 YNIKSIDWADDLI
+694 TKYGVKSIEWANNLI
-707 KTAKRNVKTGDRNEK
+707 RNAKNQVNTGTKNEI
-722 MSAAAAAKF
+722 MSAVAADKFRAA
-731 KVAYG
+731 YE
-736 KIREKDL
+736 KIRQKDL
-743 TAPEGQQ
+743 SAPEGQQ
-750 GEGYVKIAETEID
+750 GEGYVKIAEAEIE
-763 RLNTYDVDAADF
+763 RLYHYDINKADF

-783 VVKNKDGKRELPEKF
+783 VVEINGKRELPEKY
-798 IAPVETAVKAL
+798 IAPVETAVNSL
-809 NEELESYT
+809 NDELKSYSD
-817 TQYELIYEK
+817 QYKLIYEK
-826 KVEWNTA
+826 KVDWNTA
-833 KAKEDELQAKVD
+833 KAKEDELQAKVN

-850 NKVAAENHFNVNKEL
+850 NKVAPENHFNVNKEL

-875 LENLEEGCLTAKKC
+875 LENLEKGCLTASKC
-889 EDATNKALENYEVKM
+889 QDATNKALENYEVKM
-904 YMIQHFTEA
+904 YMIQNFTEA

-938 TKVADYADDIKNK
+938 TKVAEYADDIKNK
-951 ANAELN
+951 ANADLN
-957 TIDGKLTTLKKSI
+957 TIEGKLTDLKKSI
-970 DLSVKKNEIAA
+970 DLSVEKNTIAA

-1017 DGKVNVQDLV
+1017 DGKVDVKDLV

-1034 KTGDGFTFYK
+1034 NTGDGFTFYK

>member
-25 FADPTKDAEKPGSDL
+25 FANPTVDAKEDGSAL
-40 NYNETAK
+40 TYNETAK
-47 AFSFTVTKDDEITL
+47 AFSFTVTAEDEITL

-70 LGGAVLTAAD
+70 LNGSALTAVD

-117 EKAQDKMGEAIA
+117 EKAQAKMGEAIA
-129 AVAKYVNYLD
+129 AVAKYVGYSE
-139 FYNKVQEEIS
+139 FYNKVQAEVS

-159 AKLAELKEANN
+159 AKLAVLKETNK
-170 VTDDNRE
+170 VTNENRD

-182 LTSTTLL
+182 LNSTTLL
-189 ADDNYGAVVMAEN
+189 ADGTYGAVKMAED
-202 AIAKADEAFAKY
+202 AIAKADATFALFT
-214 KEIVE
+214 
-219 VDSKIATSALDKA
+219 KIIGTDAKVALDALTKA

-237 KDEWR
+237 QGEWVV
-242 DNGGEAINNTT
+242 NGGEKINNTT
-253 MFTHNLKAVKNNR
+253 MFTHNLKAVKNH
-266 GDVTGTALDG
+266 GIVTGTALDG

-281 IEGEWKSLKDS
+281 IESEWKNLNDE
-292 VNTIKND
+292 VNKTIKD
-299 ALAELGKYPNSFKG
+299 AAVAELGKYPNAF
-313 YKYVKS
+313 V
-319 DFFYYEN
+319 
-326 GSDENDPDNG
+326 ENDE
-336 KLWVNDD
+336 
-343 VLTDQAAFQAKYQEV
+343 QAFVAMYNEV
-358 VAKLR
+358 VEKLR

-390 DALKAGAPFALD
+390 AALKAGAPFVLD
-402 ADNDFN
+402 ADNDFT

-420 ISNSEN
+420 INSSEN
-426 RYMYGQDE
+426 RYMYSQDNFSE
-434 LSTFVTNI
+434 FVNTI
-442 SGVSTMLDAFYTE
+442 SGVSTKLDGFYTE

-460 RTDLEA
+460 RTDLQA
-466 KLDAA
+466 KLKAA
-471 QKNLTKVS
+471 QENLTKVS

-492 QVEYQKQFSEQ
+492 QKEYQKQFSEQ

-521 VQTDYKAFA
+521 VQTDYKTFV
-530 DRISNINKKVD
+530 DQISNINKKVD
-541 EIWGTTLSSQKQ
+541 EIWGTTLSSQKA
-553 EILTHNQEAK
+553 EILTHNQAAK

-579 YVEKINTWITD
+579 YVEKINTWIND
-590 DATKAAATDLKAN
+590 DATKKAATDLKAN
-603 LNKLFSI
+603 LNELFSI

-645 ANKNIYRLTDDK
+645 ANKNIYRLTEDK
-657 VKGYLNSTET
+657 VTGYLNSTKT
-667 VSNTIYNELKAAAK
+667 VSDAIYDELKEAAT
-681 TANAKAYYFVQHS
+681 TANDKAYDFVKTNTG
-694 YNIKSIDWADDLI
+694 YGVKSIRWATNLI
-707 KTAKRNVKTGDRNEK
+707 SDAKRNVKTGDKNEK
-722 MSAAAAAKF
+722 MSAEAAAKF
-731 KVAYG
+731 KAAYD
-736 KIREKDL
+736 KIAQKDL
-743 TAPEGQQ
+743 TAPKGEQ
-750 GEGYVKIAETEID
+750 GEGYVKIAETEIE
-763 RLNTYDVDAADF
+763 RLYNYDINKADF

-783 VVKNKDGKRELPEKF
+783 VVKNKEGKRELPEQY
-798 IAPVETAVKAL
+798 IAPVETAVNAL
-809 NEELESYT
+809 NKELESYT
-817 TQYELIYEK
+817 AQYKDIYAL
-826 KVEWNTA
+826 KVDWNTA

-845 AWEEA
+845 AWEKA
-850 NKVAAENHFNVNKEL
+850 NNVAAENHFNVNKEL
-865 TLVNEDLAKA
+865 TLVNEDLANTLK
-875 LENLEEGCLTAKKC
+875 NLEKGCLTATKC
-889 EDATNKALENYEVKM
+889 QDATDKAKENYAVKM

-938 TKVADYADDIKNK
+938 TKVAVYADDIKNK
-951 ANAELN
+951 ANADLN
-957 TIDGKLTTLKKSI
+957 TIEGKLTDLKKSI
-970 DLSVKKNEIAA
+970 DLSVEKNTIAA

-988 SLTTLA
+988 NLTTLA

-1017 DGKVNVQDLV
+1017 DGKVDVKDLV

-1034 KTGDGFTFYK
+1034 NTGDGFTFYK

>member
-25 FADPTKDAEKPGSDL
+25 FANPTVDAKEDGSSPLKYDK
-40 NYNETAK
+40 TAK
-47 AFSFTVTKDDEITL
+47 SFSFTVTAEDEITL
-61 TATGDVTVK
+61 TATGNVTVK
-70 LGGAVLTAAD
+70 LNGTALTAEN
-80 GKYKATADGELTI
+80 GKYKAKADGELTI

-117 EKAQDKMGEAIA
+117 EKAQVKMGDAIA

-149 KAGQKVQDVK
+149 KAGRKVQDVK
-159 AKLAELKEANN
+159 AKLAELKETNS
-170 VTDDNRE
+170 VTDDNRD

-189 ADDNYGAVVMAEN
+189 ADGNYGAVKMAEN
-202 AIAKADEAFAKY
+202 AVAEAETTFALFNKIIGTEKEGDDAKVAID
-214 KEIVE
+214 
-219 VDSKIATSALDKA
+219 ALNKA

-237 KDEWR
+237 QGEWMV
-242 DNGGEAINNTT
+242 NGGEKINNTT
-253 MFTHNLKAVKNNR
+253 MFTHNLKAVKKY
-266 GDVTGTALDG
+266 GVVTGTELDG

-281 IEGEWKSLKDS
+281 IES
-292 VNTIKND
+292 VWNNLNKEVNETIKN
-299 ALAELGKYPNSFKG
+299 AAVAELGKFPKAF
-313 YKYVKS
+313 V
-319 DFFYYEN
+319 
-326 GSDENDPDNG
+326 ENDE
-336 KLWVNDD
+336 
-343 VLTDQAAFQAKYQEV
+343 QAFIKMYQEV
-358 VAKLR
+358 VEKLR

-390 DALKAGAPFALD
+390 AALKAGAPFALD
-402 ADNDFN
+402 ADNDFT

-420 ISNSEN
+420 INSSEN
-426 RYMYGQDE
+426 RYMYSQDDFSE
-434 LSTFVTNI
+434 FVNTI
-442 SGVSTMLDAFYTE
+442 SGVSTKLDGFYTE

-460 RTDLEA
+460 RTDLQA
-466 KLDAA
+466 KLKAA
-471 QKNLTKVS
+471 QENLTKVS

-492 QVEYQKQFSEQ
+492 QKEYQKQFSEQ
-503 QNKLDE
+503 QNKLDK
-509 VKKNVAASAFPT
+509 VKKDVTDSTFPT
-521 VQTDYKAFA
+521 VQTDYKTFV
-530 DRISNINKKVD
+530 DQISNINKKVD
-541 EIWGTTLSSQKQ
+541 EIWGTTLSKQKA
-553 EILTHNQEAK
+553 EINTHNQEAK
-563 DQIFKAI
+563 NQIFKAI

-579 YVEKINTWITD
+579 YVEKINTWIKD
-590 DATKAAATDLKAN
+590 DATKKAATDLKAN
-603 LNKLFSI
+603 LNELFSI

-645 ANKNIYRLTDDK
+645 ANKNIYRLTEDK
-657 VKGYLNSTET
+657 VKGYLNSTKT
-667 VSNTIYNELKAAAK
+667 VSDAIYDELKEAATTANDKAYDFVMNGYSVNTIGWAKELIKAA
-681 TANAKAYYFVQHS
+681 
-694 YNIKSIDWADDLI
+694 
-707 KTAKRNVKTGDRNEK
+707 KRKVKTGDKNEK
-722 MSAAAAAKF
+722 MSAKAAAKF
-731 KVAYG
+731 IAAYD
-736 KIREKDL
+736 KIAQKDL
-743 TAPEGQQ
+743 TAPKGEQ
-750 GEGYVKIAETEID
+750 GEGYVKIAETEIE
-763 RLNTYDVDAADF
+763 RLYNYDINKADF

-783 VVKNKDGKRELPEKF
+783 VVKNKEGKRELPEQY
-798 IAPVETAVKAL
+798 IAPVETAVNAL
-809 NEELESYT
+809 NDELKSYT
-817 TQYELIYEK
+817 DQYKLIYKK

-833 KAKEDELQAKVD
+833 KAKEDELQAKVN

-875 LENLEEGCLTAKKC
+875 LENLEKGCLTASKC
-889 EDATNKALENYEVKM
+889 QDATNKAIENYKVKM
-904 YMIQHFTEA
+904 YMIQNFTEA

-938 TKVADYADDIKNK
+938 TKVAVYADDIKNK
-951 ANAELN
+951 ANADLN
-957 TIDGKLTTLKKSI
+957 TIDGKLTTLKSSI
-970 DLSVKKNEIAA
+970 DASVKANTIAA

-988 SLTTLA
+988 GLTTLA

-1017 DGKVNVQDLV
+1017 DGKVDVKDLV